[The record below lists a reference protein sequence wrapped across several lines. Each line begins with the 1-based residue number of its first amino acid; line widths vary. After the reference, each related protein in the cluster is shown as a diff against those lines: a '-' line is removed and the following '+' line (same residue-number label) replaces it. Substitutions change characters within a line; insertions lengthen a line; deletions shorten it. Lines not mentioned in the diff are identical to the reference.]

1 MRKQFLQGLKRTASV
16 GLTAVM
22 LLSSGGTFLASGIG
36 LTQVAAE
43 VTETADTDETGTV
56 DDLSGAEEVTQDITE
71 EENGTEEAEG
81 AENAASVESTGNTEE
96 TFDTTTEE
104 LPADGSLDQNPTDLV
119 SSFITDKALLADVQ
133 AILGKGSSATYQ
145 DMVNYTGE
153 VNLDQYSNVGT
164 IKDISGL
171 VGFTNASAF
180 ILSKATGVTTIPNS
194 VFAGMAG
201 LKKVSLPD
209 SVTTIDENAFQNC
222 TGLSEIV
229 LPASLKEINSQAFSN
244 SHISKID
251 FSKCM
256 ALTTIGDRSFEKCGA
271 LQTLTIP
278 DTVPL
283 TTVAAQA
290 FYKCTALKSAYLPA
304 STETIE
310 NYAFAN
316 CKELTSLSVPA
327 ACVIHGYAFCTTE
340 TGEEGNIVSKL
351 NIVLRPEN
359 NGEITVPLGKEIPLS
374 IYAGESLITDST
386 VKGDC
391 TISNVNISNT
401 SAVTR
406 SSNTQIT
413 TRNKKNIP
421 GVNLYGAKVADNVS
435 VTVTLNMTFYTC
447 NRLSSEKT
455 ITITPSVT
463 YNVTVQGVACTAI
476 DVNSDYYIPLAGVAN
491 SITITPEF
499 KSKTGEA
506 ITDNINWDYNT
517 SLATVTVASDK
528 KSIKVTVPARGSYG
542 EFTVTVSAGSV
553 SKNITVH
560 IVTPLKSITV
570 SNSNITLVLN
580 SATAGSQ
587 TIKPTLQWIN
597 ESTIYKDT
605 VYFENDNEKVVKV
618 TDNKDG
624 SCTVT
629 ALAPGTAKV
638 NICSYALNGKRHAEI
653 TVTVTDSGTHVELRD
668 SNTGKAIANTITFD
682 ASKGQTTQ
690 TYPYV
695 FVNSSGTETSASGND
710 LDVTVAN
717 SAVATVTPNTSAKT
731 IAIKSLKYGTTTV
744 TIAPKGKSENAVS
757 YTISVP
763 SNIKTINSVAS
774 ITGNVGTTQTAFK
787 SAVNSFGATSANV
800 TPAKIK
806 EISGNTVKFTS
817 TNANVASIDS
827 NGTVSLKAKGNATV
841 KMSVYASASAT
852 TPLLEKSVDVTVK
865 QPVTGITITSANGSK
880 TVDTGD
886 TLQLTANVSPSNASD
901 KSVTWSSNSTGI
913 AKVSTAGLV
922 TGVTAGTAVIT
933 AKANDGSNK
942 SATFT
947 VTVTKKVIKV
957 TKISLSATNLPMK
970 VGRTEK
976 ITATVTPTNADNRE
990 VTWSSSAPTVAS
1002 VDQSGNITAKKV
1014 GNATITVTAK
1024 DGSGVTAI
1032 CQVSVSDIKV
1042 TGITL
1047 NKTTLN
1053 IKTGA
1058 TEQLTAKVQ
1067 PTDATNSKV
1076 TWSSNDQ
1083 DVVEVDQTG
1092 KVIAKKEGSAVIT
1105 VTAQDGSGIKTTCQV
1120 NVTDIKVTGITLSA
1134 STLAMQTEDVKQLSV
1149 TAITPANATNK
1160 ALKWESNN
1168 TWVATVDDSG
1178 NITAHNQGEATITV
1192 KTVDGGAQAT
1202 CKVTVTERTAPV
1214 IKVTQIQLSQT
1225 SASLNEGKELQL
1237 TATVLPANATNQSL
1251 TWSSSVEGVATVDQT
1266 GKVTAIKE
1274 GTTVITAAAKD
1285 DSGISASCTVQ
1296 VTIPN
1301 VMVTGITLNKT
1312 TASVVKGKTV
1322 ALTATVTPDTA
1333 TNKTVKWTTSN
1344 ANVATVSTGGVVTA
1358 KAAGTAIITAT
1369 AADGSGVKAT
1379 CKITVTNPVVK
1390 VTKVTLNKTTASVVK
1405 GKTLTLTAT
1414 VTPTTATNKKVTW
1427 KSSNTKIVTV
1437 DPTGK
1442 VTAVAAGTATITC
1455 TAADGSGKSATCK
1468 ITVTNPVVKVTKLR
1482 MNKTSVDLIKGKTV
1496 QLKVTVTPGNATNK
1510 SVTWTSSNKRI
1521 ATVTSNGLVKAVGTG
1536 TVTITAKAKDGSGKK
1551 VTCRIN
1557 VYADSVESYV
1567 ARIYTKALGRDPEAA
1582 GLKYWV
1588 GEIKAGRKT
1597 AVQVAEMFFFAP
1609 EFTNKKLNNKE
1620 YVKVLYRTF
1629 MGREADQGGL
1639 NYWIDRLNKGE
1650 SRKSVLKAFAGCPE
1664 FKAIV
1669 KSFGL

>member
-36 LTQVAAE
+36 LAQVA
-43 VTETADTDETGTV
+43 
-56 DDLSGAEEVTQDITE
+56 AEEVTQDITE
-71 EENGTEEAEG
+71 EADGTED
-81 AENAASVESTGNTEE
+81 AENAASIESTGNTEE
-96 TFDTTTEE
+96 IFDTTTEE

-119 SSFITDKALLADVQ
+119 SSFITDAALLADVQ

-153 VNLDQYSNVGT
+153 VNLDQYSNVGA
-164 IKDISGL
+164 INDISKL
-171 VGFTNASAF
+171 AGFANASAF
-180 ILSKATGVTTIPNS
+180 IFSKATGVTKIPNS
-194 VFAGMAG
+194 VFASMAR

-209 SVTTIDENAFQNC
+209 SVTTIETMAFQKC

-229 LPASLKEINSQAFSN
+229 LPAKLVTIGDNAFES
-244 SHISKID
+244 SGIQKID
-251 FSKCM
+251 FSKCT
-256 ALTTIGDRSFEKCGA
+256 ALDEIGKRSFENCRVQNIDISNGISKM
-271 LQTLTIP
+271 TIKE
-278 DTVPL
+278 
-283 TTVAAQA
+283 AA
-290 FYKCTALKSAYLPA
+290 FRGCTALQSVFLPDGL
-304 STETIE
+304 TKVEPF
-310 NYAFAN
+310 AFAN
-316 CKELTSLSVPA
+316 CKSMTSLSIPET
-327 ACVIHGYAFCTTE
+327 CVLDWKTFSAEGSPDQDNVVKNLNLQIRPKDKDVVIPLNKEVALPLYVGKSLEIDWHDRIDPDENKFE
-340 TGEEGNIVSKL
+340 ITGVTISDSAVSKTK
-351 NIVLRPEN
+351 NTKISY
-359 NGEITVPLGKEIPLS
+359 KEE
-374 IYAGESLITDST
+374 ESE
-386 VKGDC
+386 K
-391 TISNVNISNT
+391 
-401 SAVTR
+401 
-406 SSNTQIT
+406 QIT
-413 TRNKKNIP
+413 
-421 GVNLYGAKVADNVS
+421 GVNLTGTKVIQD
-435 VTVTLNMTFYTC
+435 VTVTVKTSMTFYTF
-447 NRLSSEKT
+447 RHDGKVAT
-455 ITITPSVT
+455 MTITPSIT
-463 YNVTVQGVACTAI
+463 YKVSVQGLPCTDI
-476 DVNSDYYIPLAGVAN
+476 EVGSDYYIPVASTQAN
-491 SITITPEF
+491 SITIAAVF
-499 KSKTGEA
+499 KSQAGET
-506 ITDNINWDYNT
+506 ITDDINWSYDT

-528 KSIKVTVPARGSYG
+528 KSIKVTVPRSGSYG
-542 EFTVTVSAGSV
+542 EFPVTVTAGSQ
-553 SKNITVH
+553 SRTITVH
-560 IVTPLKSITV
+560 AVTPITRIAFNPSSI
-570 SNSNITLVLN
+570 SLALN
-580 SATAGSQ
+580 SATTGSQ
-587 TIKPTLQWIN
+587 TVKPSTLN
-597 ESTIYKDT
+597 YMNSSAGYKDT
-605 VYFENDNEKVVKV
+605 IYFGNSNEEAVKV

-629 ALAPGTAKV
+629 ALAAGTAK
-638 NICSYALNGKRHAEI
+638 ITAYSYAMQGKVKGTF

-668 SNTGKAIANTITFD
+668 SGTGKAIANPITFD
-682 ASKGQTTQ
+682 ATKGQATQ
-690 TYPYV
+690 TYSYV
-695 FVNSSGTETSASGND
+695 FLSSSGTETTLSSND
-710 LDVTVAN
+710 LEVTVAN

-774 ITGNVGTTQTAFK
+774 ITGNVGTTQTAFT
-787 SAVNSFGATSANV
+787 SAVNSFGVKSTDA

-806 EISGNTVKFTS
+806 AISGNTVKFTS
-817 TNANVASIDS
+817 TNANVASIDA
-827 NGTVSLKAKGNATV
+827 NGTVSLKAKGSATV

-852 TPLLEKSVDVTVK
+852 TPLLEKSVNVTVK
-865 QPVTGITITSANGSK
+865 QPVTGVSITSANGSN
-880 TVDTGD
+880 TVNAGD
-886 TLQLTANVSPSNASD
+886 TLQLTAKVSPSNASD
-901 KSVTWSSNSTGI
+901 TSVTWSSNSTGI
-913 AKVSTAGLV
+913 AQVSTTGLV
-922 TGVTAGTAVIT
+922 TGVAAGTAVIT

-957 TKISLSATNLPMK
+957 TKISLSASTLLTK
-970 VGRTEK
+970 VGYTKK

-1002 VDQSGNITAKKV
+1002 VDQSGNITAKSV

-1024 DGSGVTAI
+1024 DGSGVTAT
-1032 CQVSVSDIKV
+1032 CWVNVTDIKV

-1067 PTDATNSKV
+1067 PSDATNSKV
-1076 TWSSNDQ
+1076 TWSSDDK
-1083 DVVEVDQTG
+1083 DVAEVDQTG
-1092 KVIAKKEGSAVIT
+1092 MITAKKEGSAVIT
-1105 VTAQDGSGIKTTCQV
+1105 VTAQDGSGKTATCKV
-1120 NVTDIKVTGITLSA
+1120 NVTDIKVSGITLSA

-1149 TAITPANATNK
+1149 TNITPANATNK
-1160 ALKWESNN
+1160 ALKWESKN
-1168 TWVATVDDSG
+1168 TWVATVDESG
-1178 NITAHNQGEATITV
+1178 NVTAKNPGEATITI
-1192 KTVDGGAQAT
+1192 TAADNGGAQAT
-1202 CKVTVTERTAPV
+1202 CKVTVTERTVPV

-1225 SASLNEGKELQL
+1225 RASLIEGKELQL
-1237 TATVLPANATNQSL
+1237 TATVLPTDATNQSL
-1251 TWSSSVEGVATVDQT
+1251 TWSSSVEGVATVDPT
-1266 GKVTAIKE
+1266 GKVTAIKA
-1274 GTTVITAAAKD
+1274 GTTVITATAKD

-1296 VTIPN
+1296 VTVPT
-1301 VMVTGITLNKT
+1301 VKVTGITLNKT

-1333 TNKTVKWTTSN
+1333 TDKTIKWTTSN
-1344 ANVATVSTGGVVTA
+1344 KNVATVSPDGVVTA
-1358 KAAGTAIITAT
+1358 VAAGTAIITAT

-1379 CKITVTNPVVK
+1379 CKITVTNPVIK

-1414 VTPTTATNKKVTW
+1414 VTPTNATNKNVTW
-1427 KSSNTKIVTV
+1427 KSSNTKIATV
-1437 DPTGK
+1437 DGNGK

-1455 TAADGSGKSATCK
+1455 TAKADKSKSATCK
-1468 ITVTNPVVKVTKLR
+1468 ITVTNPAVKVTKLS
-1482 MNKTSVDLIKGKTV
+1482 MNKTSVDLLKGKTV
-1496 QLKVTVTPGNATNK
+1496 QLKVTVTPSNATNK
-1510 SVTWTSSNKRI
+1510 AVTWTSSNKKI

-1551 VTCRIN
+1551 VTCKIN

-1567 ARIYTKALGRDPEAA
+1567 ARIYTKALGRDPEPA

>member
-43 VTETADTDETGTV
+43 ETVIDSTEDTEHMESVDGTEDTERTGEALEAETG
-56 DDLSGAEEVTQDITE
+56 
-71 EENGTEEAEG
+71 
-81 AENAASVESTGNTEE
+81 
-96 TFDTTTEE
+96 E
-104 LPADGSLDQNPTDLV
+104 LPADGDIYPEPAATDLV
-119 SSFITDKALLADVQ
+119 SSFITDAALLADVQ

-145 DMVNYTGE
+145 DMQNYSGA
-153 VNLDQYSNVGT
+153 VNLDSFSNVQE
-164 IKDISGL
+164 IKNIEGIG
-171 VGFTNASAF
+171 GFYNATSF
-180 ILSKATGVTTIPNS
+180 SFGKATQVTVIPNYTFANMTKLTS
-194 VFAGMAG
+194 VT
-201 LKKVSLPD
+201 LPD
-209 SVTTIDENAFQNC
+209 SISEIGVQAFQKC
-222 TGLSEIV
+222 TGLSEIT
-229 LPASLKEINSQAFSN
+229 LPSGLTKIGESAFEESALQ
-244 SHISKID
+244 KVD
-251 FSKCM
+251 FSKCT
-256 ALTTIGDRSFEKCGA
+256 ALTTIGKKSFKRCSISSIE
-271 LQTLTIP
+271 IP

-283 TTVAAQA
+283 TTVEAYA
-290 FYKCTALKSAYLPA
+290 FDLCASLQSVYLPK
-304 STETIE
+304 SVKTIQIC
-310 NYAFAN
+310 AFAN
-316 CKELTSLSVPA
+316 CPKLQTFSVPT
-327 ACVIHGYAFCTTE
+327 CCKIHWKAFCTSDS
-340 TGEEGNIVSKL
+340 GNAESAVQNLDLK
-351 NIVLRPEN
+351 LRPEN
-359 NGEITVPLGKEIPLS
+359 NGEFIIPVGQEKALP
-374 IYAGESLITDST
+374 IYTGESFMVDTPAS
-386 VKGDC
+386 GNY
-391 TISNVNISNT
+391 TISNVSISDS
-401 SAVTR
+401 SAVSR
-406 SSNTQIT
+406 SST
-413 TRNKKNIP
+413 TEIAASTKSSVKIP
-421 GVNLYGAKVADNVS
+421 GVNLKGEKKASNVT
-435 VTVTLNMTFYTC
+435 VTVTLNMEFYTY
-447 NRLSSEKT
+447 NKT
-455 ITITPSVT
+455 PNKTMTITPSVT
-463 YNVTVQGVACTAI
+463 YNVTVKDLSCTSI
-476 DVNSDYYIPLAGVAN
+476 EVDSDYYISKYAGDSSKVAEK
-491 SITITPEF
+491 SITITPVF
-499 KSKTGEA
+499 KSGNETIIPNDVSWEYGNSKAT
-506 ITDNINWDYNT
+506 ITVAEDKLSARIQIPKSSAAAFEEIPITIKAGNQTKVVTVHVVTPIT
-517 SLATVTVASDK
+517 SLTFASK
-528 KSIKVTVPARGSYG
+528 TINLPLVSGG
-542 EFTVTVSAGSV
+542 SAGSITIAP
-553 SKNITVH
+553 SKVGYRDAAQ
-560 IVTPLKSITV
+560 P
-570 SNSNITLVLN
+570 
-580 SATAGSQ
+580 
-587 TIKPTLQWIN
+587 IKDRL
-597 ESTIYKDT
+597 
-605 VYFENDNEKVVKV
+605 YFESDNDRVIKVI
-618 TDNKDG
+618 DNKND

-629 ALAPGTAKV
+629 ALAEGTATITARSIAMRNITSVSLLNKV
-638 NICSYALNGKRHAEI
+638 TAKI
-653 TVTVTDSGTHVELRD
+653 TVTVTDSGTRVELRD
-668 SNTGKAIANTITFD
+668 SGTGKTIANTITFD

-695 FVNSSGTETSASGND
+695 FVNSSGTETSVSGND
-710 LDVTVAN
+710 LDITVAN

-763 SNIKTINSVAS
+763 SNIKTINSTAS
-774 ITGNVGTTQTAFK
+774 ITGNVGTTQTVFK
-787 SAVNSFGATSANV
+787 SVMNSFGVTSANA

-817 TNANVASIDS
+817 TNTNVASIDS
-827 NGTVSLKAKGNATV
+827 NGTVSLKAKGSATV

-865 QPVTGITITSANGSK
+865 QPVTGVSITSANGSN
-880 TVDTGD
+880 TVNAGD
-886 TLQLTANVSPSNASD
+886 TLQLTAKVSPSNASD
-901 KSVTWSSNSTGI
+901 TSVTWSSNSTGI
-913 AKVSTAGLV
+913 AKVSTTGLV
-922 TGVTAGTAVIT
+922 TGVAAGTAVIT

-957 TKISLSATNLPMK
+957 TKISLSASTVLTK
-970 VGRTEK
+970 VGCTEK
-976 ITATVTPTNADNRE
+976 ITATVTPTNADNRA

-1002 VDQSGNITAKKV
+1002 VDQSGNIIAKSV

-1024 DGSGVTAI
+1024 DGSGVTAT
-1032 CQVSVSDIKV
+1032 CWVNVTDIKV

-1076 TWSSNDQ
+1076 TWSSNEPT
-1083 DVVEVDQTG
+1083 VAEVDQTG
-1092 KVIAKKEGSAVIT
+1092 MITAKKEGSAVIT
-1105 VTAQDGSGIKTTCQV
+1105 VKAQDGSGKTATCQV
-1120 NVTDIKVTGITLSA
+1120 NVTDIKVSGITLSA

-1149 TAITPANATNK
+1149 TNITPANATNK
-1160 ALKWESNN
+1160 ALKWESKN
-1168 TWVATVDDSG
+1168 TWVATVDESG
-1178 NITAHNQGEATITV
+1178 NVTAKNPGEATITV
-1192 KTVDGGAQAT
+1192 TAADNGGAQAT

-1225 SASLNEGKELQL
+1225 RASLNEGKELQL

-1251 TWSSSVEGVATVDQT
+1251 TWSSSVEGVATVDAT
-1266 GKVTAIKE
+1266 GKVTAIKA
-1274 GTTVITAAAKD
+1274 GTTVITATAKD

-1296 VTIPN
+1296 VTVPT
-1301 VMVTGITLNKT
+1301 VKVTGITLNKT

-1333 TNKTVKWTTSN
+1333 TDKTIKWTTSN
-1344 ANVATVSTGGVVTA
+1344 KNVATVSTDGVVTA
-1358 KAAGTAIITAT
+1358 KAAGTATITAT
-1369 AADGSGVKAT
+1369 AADDSGVKAT
-1379 CKITVTNPVVK
+1379 CKITVTNPVIK

-1414 VTPTTATNKKVTW
+1414 VTPTNATNKNVTW

-1437 DPTGK
+1437 DGNGK

-1455 TAADGSGKSATCK
+1455 TAKADKSKSATCK
-1468 ITVTNPVVKVTKLR
+1468 ITVTNPAVKVTKLR
-1482 MNKTSVDLIKGKTV
+1482 MNKTSVDLLKGKTV
-1496 QLKVTVTPGNATNK
+1496 QLKVTVTPSNATNK
-1510 SVTWTSSNKRI
+1510 AVTWTSSNKKI
-1521 ATVTSNGLVKAVGTG
+1521 ATVTSNGLVKAVRTG

-1551 VTCRIN
+1551 VTCKIN

-1567 ARIYTKALGRDPEAA
+1567 ARIYTKALGRDPEPA

>member
-43 VTETADTDETGTV
+43 ETVIDSTEDTEYMESV
-56 DDLSGAEEVTQDITE
+56 D
-71 EENGTEEAEG
+71 GTEDTERTGEALE
-81 AENAASVESTGNTEE
+81 A
-96 TFDTTTEE
+96 DTEE
-104 LPADGSLDQNPTDLV
+104 LPADGDISPEPAATDLV
-119 SSFITDKALLADVQ
+119 SSFITDAALLADVQ
-133 AILGKGSSATYQ
+133 TILGKGSSATYQ
-145 DMVNYTGE
+145 DMQDYSGA
-153 VNLDQYSNVGT
+153 VNLDSFSNVQE
-164 IKDISGL
+164 IKNIEGIG
-171 VGFTNASAF
+171 GFYNATSF
-180 ILSKATGVTTIPNS
+180 SFGKATQVTAIPNYTFANMTKLTS
-194 VFAGMAG
+194 VT
-201 LKKVSLPD
+201 LPD
-209 SVTTIDENAFQNC
+209 SISEIGLRAFQNC
-222 TGLSEIV
+222 TSLSTVTI
-229 LPASLKEINSQAFSN
+229 PAAVTKIGIYAFAGSGVR
-244 SHISKID
+244 SVD
-251 FSKCM
+251 FSKCTG
-256 ALTTIGDRSFEKCGA
+256 LTSISERCFEKCGS
-271 LQTLTIP
+271 LQKIEITDKISLTMVGIY
-278 DTVPL
+278 
-283 TTVAAQA
+283 A
-290 FYKCTALKSAYLPA
+290 FDQCTSLQSVYLPD
-304 STETIE
+304 SMQTIGE
-310 NYAFAN
+310 CAFAN
-316 CKELTSLSVPA
+316 CKSLTTLSVPDR
-327 ACVIHGYAFCTTE
+327 CVIHWKAFCTSE
-340 TGEEGNIVSKL
+340 SGKTGNLVSNL
-351 NIVLRPEN
+351 NLEIRPEN
-359 NGEITVPLGKEIPLS
+359 NGVFTIPVGQEAALP
-374 IYAGESLITDST
+374 IHTGESFTMDTPVTGSCSIADVSISDSSS
-386 VKGDC
+386 V
-391 TISNVNISNT
+391 S
-401 SAVTR
+401 R
-406 SSNTQIT
+406 SSNTEIPSSASSS
-413 TRNKKNIP
+413 KKIP
-421 GVNLYGAKVADNVS
+421 GVNLYGAKIASNVD
-435 VTVTLNMTFYTC
+435 VTVKLNMTFYTYTGGTP
-447 NRLSSEKT
+447 NQSM
-455 ITITPSVT
+455 TITPSIT
-463 YNVTVQGVACTAI
+463 YKVSVQGLPCTDI
-476 DVNSDYYIPLAGVAN
+476 EVESDYYAPVASTQAN
-491 SITITPEF
+491 SITIAAVF
-499 KSKTGEA
+499 KSQAGET
-506 ITDNINWDYNT
+506 ITDDINWSYDT

-528 KSIKVTVPARGSYG
+528 KSIKVTVPRSGSYG
-542 EFTVTVSAGSV
+542 EFPVTVTAGSQ
-553 SKNITVH
+553 SRTITVH
-560 IVTPLKSITV
+560 VVTPINSIRFNP
-570 SNSNITLVLN
+570 NSISLVLN
-580 SATAGSQ
+580 SATVGCQ
-587 TIKPTLQWIN
+587 TVKPSTLKYLNSSI
-597 ESTIYKDT
+597 EYKD
-605 VYFENDNEKVVKV
+605 VIYYENDSKNPNVVSLK
-618 TDNKDG
+618 DNKDG

-629 ALAPGTAKV
+629 ALAAGTAT
-638 NICSYALNGKRHAEI
+638 ITAYSYAMQGKVKGTF
-653 TVTVTDSGTHVELRD
+653 TVTVTDSGTRVELRD
-668 SNTGKAIANTITFD
+668 SGTGKAIANTITFD
-682 ASKGQTTQ
+682 ASKGQVTQ

-695 FVNSSGTETSASGND
+695 FVNSSGTETSVSGND
-710 LDVTVAN
+710 LDITVAN

-774 ITGNVGTTQTAFK
+774 ITGNVGTTQTVFK
-787 SAVNSFGATSANV
+787 SAVNSFGVKSTDA

-806 EISGNTVKFTS
+806 AISGNTVKFTS
-817 TNANVASIDS
+817 TNANVASIDA
-827 NGTVSLKAKGNATV
+827 NGTVSLKAKGSATV

-852 TPLLEKSVDVTVK
+852 TPLLEKSVNVTVK

-901 KSVTWSSNSTGI
+901 TSVTWSSNSTGI
-913 AKVSTAGLV
+913 AKVSTTGLV
-922 TGVTAGTAVIT
+922 TGVAAGTAVIT

-957 TKISLSATNLPMK
+957 TKISLSASTLLTK

-1002 VDQSGNITAKKV
+1002 VDQSGNIIAKSV

-1024 DGSGVTAI
+1024 DGSGVTAT
-1032 CQVSVSDIKV
+1032 CWVNVTDIKV

-1076 TWSSNDQ
+1076 TWSSNEPA
-1083 DVVEVDQTG
+1083 VAEVDQTG
-1092 KVIAKKEGSAVIT
+1092 MITAKKEGSAVIT
-1105 VTAQDGSGIKTTCQV
+1105 VTAQDGSGKTATCQV
-1120 NVTDIKVTGITLSA
+1120 NVTDIKVSGITLSA

-1149 TAITPANATNK
+1149 TNITPANATNK
-1160 ALKWESNN
+1160 ALKWESKN
-1168 TWVATVDDSG
+1168 TWVATVDESG
-1178 NITAHNQGEATITV
+1178 NVTAKNPGEATITV
-1192 KTVDGGAQAT
+1192 TAADNGGAQAT
-1202 CKVTVTERTAPV
+1202 CKVTVTERTVPV

-1225 SASLNEGKELQL
+1225 RASLIEGKELQL
-1237 TATVLPANATNQSL
+1237 TATVLPTDATNQSL
-1251 TWSSSVEGVATVDQT
+1251 TWSSSVEGVATVDPT
-1266 GKVTAIKE
+1266 GKVIAIKA
-1274 GTTVITAAAKD
+1274 GTTVITATAKD

-1296 VTIPN
+1296 VTVPT
-1301 VMVTGITLNKT
+1301 VKVTGITLNKT

-1333 TNKTVKWTTSN
+1333 TDKTIKWTTSN
-1344 ANVATVSTGGVVTA
+1344 KNVATVSPDGVVTA
-1358 KAAGTAIITAT
+1358 VAAGTAIITAT

-1379 CKITVTNPVVK
+1379 CKITVTNPVIK

-1414 VTPTTATNKKVTW
+1414 VTPTNATNKNVTW
-1427 KSSNTKIVTV
+1427 KSSNTKIATV
-1437 DPTGK
+1437 DGNGK
-1442 VTAVAAGTATITC
+1442 VTAVAAGTVTITC
-1455 TAADGSGKSATCK
+1455 TAIADKSKSATCK
-1468 ITVTNPVVKVTKLR
+1468 ITVTNPAVKVTKLS
-1482 MNKTSVDLIKGKTV
+1482 MNKTSVDLLKGKTV
-1496 QLKVTVTPGNATNK
+1496 QLKVTVTPSNATNK
-1510 SVTWTSSNKRI
+1510 AVTWTSSNKKI

-1551 VTCRIN
+1551 VTCKIN

-1567 ARIYTKALGRDPEAA
+1567 ARIYTKALGRDPEPA

>member
-43 VTETADTDETGTV
+43 ETVIDSTEDTEHMESVDGTEDTERTGEALEAETG
-56 DDLSGAEEVTQDITE
+56 
-71 EENGTEEAEG
+71 
-81 AENAASVESTGNTEE
+81 
-96 TFDTTTEE
+96 E
-104 LPADGSLDQNPTDLV
+104 LPADGDINPEPAATDLV
-119 SSFITDKALLADVQ
+119 SSFITDAALLADVQ

-145 DMVNYTGE
+145 DMQNYSGA
-153 VNLDQYSNVGT
+153 VNLDSFSNVQE
-164 IKDISGL
+164 IKNIEGIG
-171 VGFTNASAF
+171 GFYNATSF
-180 ILSKATGVTTIPNS
+180 SFGKATQVTVIPNYTFANMTKLTS
-194 VFAGMAG
+194 VT
-201 LKKVSLPD
+201 LPD
-209 SVTTIDENAFQNC
+209 SISEIGFQAFQKC
-222 TGLSEIV
+222 TGLSEIT
-229 LPASLKEINSQAFSN
+229 LPSGLTKIGESAFEGSAL
-244 SHISKID
+244 HKVD
-251 FSKCM
+251 FSKCT
-256 ALTTIGDRSFEKCGA
+256 ALTTIGEKSFKRCSISSIE
-271 LQTLTIP
+271 IP

-283 TTVAAQA
+283 TTVEAYA
-290 FYKCTALKSAYLPA
+290 FDLCASLQSVYLPK
-304 STETIE
+304 SVKTIQIC
-310 NYAFAN
+310 AFAN
-316 CKELTSLSVPA
+316 CPKLQTFSVPT
-327 ACVIHGYAFCTTE
+327 CCKIHWKAFCTSDSGSAE
-340 TGEEGNIVSKL
+340 SSVQNL
-351 NIVLRPEN
+351 DLRLRPEN
-359 NGEITVPLGKEIPLS
+359 NGEFIIPVGQEKSLP
-374 IYAGESLITDST
+374 IYTGESFMVDTPAS
-386 VKGDC
+386 GNY
-391 TISNVNISNT
+391 TISNVSISDS
-401 SAVTR
+401 SAVSR
-406 SSNTQIT
+406 SST
-413 TRNKKNIP
+413 TEIAASTKSSVKIP
-421 GVNLYGAKVADNVS
+421 GVNLKGEKKASNVT
-435 VTVTLNMTFYTC
+435 VTVTLNMEFYTY
-447 NRLSSEKT
+447 NKT
-455 ITITPSVT
+455 PNKTMTITPSVT
-463 YNVTVQGVACTAI
+463 YNVTVKDLSCTSI
-476 DVNSDYYIPLAGVAN
+476 EVDSDYYISKYAGDSPKVAEK
-491 SITITPEF
+491 SITITPVF
-499 KSKTGEA
+499 KSGNETIIPNDVSWEYGNSKAT
-506 ITDNINWDYNT
+506 ITVAEDKLSARIQMPKSSAAAFEEIPITIKAGNQTKVVTVHVVTPIT
-517 SLATVTVASDK
+517 SLTFASK
-528 KSIKVTVPARGSYG
+528 TINLPLVSGG
-542 EFTVTVSAGSV
+542 SAGSITIAP
-553 SKNITVH
+553 SKVGYRDAAQ
-560 IVTPLKSITV
+560 P
-570 SNSNITLVLN
+570 
-580 SATAGSQ
+580 
-587 TIKPTLQWIN
+587 IKDRL
-597 ESTIYKDT
+597 
-605 VYFENDNEKVVKV
+605 YFESDNDRVIKVI
-618 TDNKDG
+618 DNKND

-629 ALAPGTAKV
+629 ALAEGTATITARSIAMRNVTNPSYLSKV
-638 NICSYALNGKRHAEI
+638 TAKI
-653 TVTVTDSGTHVELRD
+653 TVTVTDSGTRVELRD
-668 SNTGKAIANTITFD
+668 SGTGKTIANTITFD

-695 FVNSSGTETSASGND
+695 FVNSSGTETSVSGND
-710 LDVTVAN
+710 LDITVAN

-774 ITGNVGTTQTAFK
+774 ITGNVGTTQTVFK
-787 SAVNSFGATSANV
+787 SAVNSFGVKSTDA

-806 EISGNTVKFTS
+806 AISGNTVKFTS
-817 TNANVASIDS
+817 TNANVASIDA
-827 NGTVSLKAKGNATV
+827 NGTVSLKAKGSATV

-852 TPLLEKSVDVTVK
+852 TPLLEKSVNVTVK

-901 KSVTWSSNSTGI
+901 TSVTWSSNSTGI
-913 AKVSTAGLV
+913 AKVSTTGLV
-922 TGVTAGTAVIT
+922 TGVAAGTAVIT

-957 TKISLSATNLPMK
+957 TKISLSASTLLTK

-1002 VDQSGNITAKKV
+1002 VDQSGNIIAKSV

-1024 DGSGVTAI
+1024 DGSGVTAT
-1032 CQVSVSDIKV
+1032 CWVNVTDIKV

-1076 TWSSNDQ
+1076 TWSSNEPA
-1083 DVVEVDQTG
+1083 VAEVDQTG
-1092 KVIAKKEGSAVIT
+1092 MITAKKEGSAVIT
-1105 VTAQDGSGIKTTCQV
+1105 VTAQDGSGKTATCQV
-1120 NVTDIKVTGITLSA
+1120 NVTDIKVSGITLSA

-1149 TAITPANATNK
+1149 TNITPANATNK
-1160 ALKWESNN
+1160 ALKWESKN
-1168 TWVATVDDSG
+1168 TWVATVDESG
-1178 NITAHNQGEATITV
+1178 NVTAKNPGEATITV
-1192 KTVDGGAQAT
+1192 TAADNGGAQAT

-1225 SASLNEGKELQL
+1225 RASLIEGKELQL
-1237 TATVLPANATNQSL
+1237 TATVLPTDATNQGL
-1251 TWSSSVEGVATVDQT
+1251 TWSSSVEGVATVDPT
-1266 GKVTAIKE
+1266 GKVTAIKA
-1274 GTTVITAAAKD
+1274 GTTVITATAKD

-1296 VTIPN
+1296 VTVPT
-1301 VMVTGITLNKT
+1301 VKVTGITLNKT

-1333 TNKTVKWTTSN
+1333 TDKTIKWTTSN
-1344 ANVATVSTGGVVTA
+1344 KNVATVSPDGVVTA
-1358 KAAGTAIITAT
+1358 VAAGTAIITAT
-1369 AADGSGVKAT
+1369 AADDSGVKAT
-1379 CKITVTNPVVK
+1379 CKITVTNPVIK

-1414 VTPTTATNKKVTW
+1414 VTPTNATNKNVTW
-1427 KSSNTKIVTV
+1427 KSSNTKIATV
-1437 DPTGK
+1437 DGNGK

-1455 TAADGSGKSATCK
+1455 TAKADKSKSATCK
-1468 ITVTNPVVKVTKLR
+1468 ITVTNPAVKVTKLS
-1482 MNKTSVDLIKGKTV
+1482 MNKTSVDLLKGKTV
-1496 QLKVTVTPGNATNK
+1496 QLKVTVTPSNATNK
-1510 SVTWTSSNKRI
+1510 AVTWTSSNKKI

-1551 VTCRIN
+1551 VTCKIN

-1567 ARIYTKALGRDPEAA
+1567 ARIYTKALGRDPEPA

>member
-43 VTETADTDETGTV
+43 ETVIDSTEDTEHMESVDGTEDTERTGEALEAETG
-56 DDLSGAEEVTQDITE
+56 
-71 EENGTEEAEG
+71 
-81 AENAASVESTGNTEE
+81 
-96 TFDTTTEE
+96 E
-104 LPADGSLDQNPTDLV
+104 LPADGDIYPEPAATDLV
-119 SSFITDKALLADVQ
+119 SSFITDAALLADVQ

-145 DMVNYTGE
+145 DMQNYSGA
-153 VNLDQYSNVGT
+153 VNLDSFSNVQE
-164 IKDISGL
+164 IKNIEGIG
-171 VGFTNASAF
+171 GFYNATSF
-180 ILSKATGVTTIPNS
+180 SFGKATQVTVIPNYTFANMTKLTS
-194 VFAGMAG
+194 VT
-201 LKKVSLPD
+201 LPD
-209 SVTTIDENAFQNC
+209 SISEIGVQAFQKC
-222 TGLSEIV
+222 TGLSEIT
-229 LPASLKEINSQAFSN
+229 LPSGLTKIGESAFEESALQ
-244 SHISKID
+244 KVD
-251 FSKCM
+251 FSKCT
-256 ALTTIGDRSFEKCGA
+256 ALTTIGKKSFKRCSISSIE
-271 LQTLTIP
+271 IP

-283 TTVAAQA
+283 TTVEAYA
-290 FYKCTALKSAYLPA
+290 FDLCASLQSVYLPK
-304 STETIE
+304 SVKTIQIC
-310 NYAFAN
+310 AFAN
-316 CKELTSLSVPA
+316 CPKLQTFSVPT
-327 ACVIHGYAFCTTE
+327 CCKIHWKAFCTSDSGTDKSAVQ
-340 TGEEGNIVSKL
+340 NLDLK
-351 NIVLRPEN
+351 LRPEN
-359 NGEITVPLGKEIPLS
+359 NGEFIIPVGQEKALP
-374 IYAGESLITDST
+374 IYTGESFMVDTPAS
-386 VKGDC
+386 GNY
-391 TISNVNISNT
+391 TISNVSISDS
-401 SAVTR
+401 SAVSR
-406 SSNTQIT
+406 SST
-413 TRNKKNIP
+413 TEIAASTKSSVKIP
-421 GVNLYGAKVADNVS
+421 GVNLKGEKKASNVT
-435 VTVTLNMTFYTC
+435 VTVTLNMEFYTY
-447 NRLSSEKT
+447 NKT
-455 ITITPSVT
+455 PNKTMTITPSVT
-463 YNVTVQGVACTAI
+463 YNVTVKDLSCTSI
-476 DVNSDYYIPLAGVAN
+476 EVDSDYYISKYAGDSSKVAEK
-491 SITITPEF
+491 SITITPVF
-499 KSKTGEA
+499 KSGNETIIPNDVSWEYGNSKAT
-506 ITDNINWDYNT
+506 ITVAEDKLSARIQIPKSSAAAFEEIPITIKAGNQTKVVTVHVVTPIT
-517 SLATVTVASDK
+517 SLTFASK
-528 KSIKVTVPARGSYG
+528 TINLPLVSGG
-542 EFTVTVSAGSV
+542 SAGSITIAP
-553 SKNITVH
+553 SKVGYRDAAQ
-560 IVTPLKSITV
+560 P
-570 SNSNITLVLN
+570 
-580 SATAGSQ
+580 
-587 TIKPTLQWIN
+587 IKDRL
-597 ESTIYKDT
+597 
-605 VYFENDNEKVVKV
+605 YFESDNDRVIKVI
-618 TDNKDG
+618 DNKND

-629 ALAPGTAKV
+629 ALAEGTATITARSIAMRNITSVSLLNKV
-638 NICSYALNGKRHAEI
+638 TAKI
-653 TVTVTDSGTHVELRD
+653 TVTVTDSGTRVELRD
-668 SNTGKAIANTITFD
+668 SGTGKTIANTITFD

-695 FVNSSGTETSASGND
+695 FVNSSGTETSVSGND
-710 LDVTVAN
+710 LDITVAN

-763 SNIKTINSVAS
+763 SNIKTINSVSS
-774 ITGNVGTTQTAFK
+774 ITGNVGTTQTVFK
-787 SAVNSFGATSANV
+787 SAVNSFGVTSANA

-817 TNANVASIDS
+817 TNTNVASIDS
-827 NGTVSLKAKGNATV
+827 NGTVSLKAKGSATV

-852 TPLLEKSVDVTVK
+852 TPLLEKSVNVTVK
-865 QPVTGITITSANGSK
+865 QPVTGVSITSANGSN
-880 TVDTGD
+880 TVNAGD
-886 TLQLTANVSPSNASD
+886 TLQLTAKVSPSNASD
-901 KSVTWSSNSTGI
+901 TSVTWSSNSTGI
-913 AKVSTAGLV
+913 AKVSTTGLV
-922 TGVTAGTAVIT
+922 TGVAAGTAVIT

-957 TKISLSATNLPMK
+957 TKISLSASTLLTK
-970 VGRTEK
+970 VGCTKK

-1002 VDQSGNITAKKV
+1002 VDQSGNITAKSV

-1024 DGSGVTAI
+1024 DGSGVTAT
-1032 CQVSVSDIKV
+1032 CWVNVTDIKV

-1076 TWSSNDQ
+1076 TWSSNEPT
-1083 DVVEVDQTG
+1083 VAEVDQTG
-1092 KVIAKKEGSAVIT
+1092 MITAKKEGSAVIT
-1105 VTAQDGSGIKTTCQV
+1105 VTAQDGSGKTATCQV
-1120 NVTDIKVTGITLSA
+1120 NVTDIKVSGITLSA
-1134 STLAMQTEDVKQLSV
+1134 STLAMQTEDVKRLSV
-1149 TAITPANATNK
+1149 TNITPANATNK
-1160 ALKWESNN
+1160 ALKWESKN
-1168 TWVATVDDSG
+1168 TWVATVDESG
-1178 NITAHNQGEATITV
+1178 NVTAKNPGEATITV
-1192 KTVDGGAQAT
+1192 TAADNGGAQAT

-1225 SASLNEGKELQL
+1225 RASLNEGKELQL

-1251 TWSSSVEGVATVDQT
+1251 TWSSSVEGVATVDPT
-1266 GKVTAIKE
+1266 GKVTAIKA
-1274 GTTVITAAAKD
+1274 GTTVITATAKD

-1296 VTIPN
+1296 VTVPT
-1301 VMVTGITLNKT
+1301 VKVTGITLNKT

-1333 TNKTVKWTTSN
+1333 TDKTIKWTTSN
-1344 ANVATVSTGGVVTA
+1344 KNLATVSTDGVVTA
-1358 KAAGTAIITAT
+1358 VAAGTATITAT
-1369 AADGSGVKAT
+1369 AADDSGVKAT

-1414 VTPTTATNKKVTW
+1414 VTPTNATNKKVTW
-1427 KSSNTKIVTV
+1427 KSSNTKIATV
-1437 DPTGK
+1437 DSNGK
-1442 VTAVAAGTATITC
+1442 VTAKAAGTATITC
-1455 TAADGSGKSATCK
+1455 TAADGSGKSAACK
-1468 ITVTNPVVKVTKLR
+1468 ITVKNPPVKVTKLKI
-1482 MNKTSVDLIKGKTV
+1482 NKTSVDLLKGKTV
-1496 QLKVTVTPGNATNK
+1496 QLKVTVTPSNATNK
-1510 SVTWTSSNKRI
+1510 AVTWTSSNKKI
-1521 ATVTSNGLVKAVGTG
+1521 ATVTSNGLVKAVRTG

-1551 VTCRIN
+1551 VTCKIN

-1567 ARIYTKALGRDPEAA
+1567 ARIYTKALGRDPEPA

>member
-43 VTETADTDETGTV
+43 
-56 DDLSGAEEVTQDITE
+56 EVTQDITE
-71 EENGTEEAEG
+71 EADGTED
-81 AENAASVESTGNTEE
+81 AENAASIESTGNTEE
-96 TFDTTTEE
+96 IFDTTTEE

-119 SSFITDKALLADVQ
+119 SSFITDAALLADVQ

-153 VNLDQYSNVGT
+153 VNLDQYSNVGA
-164 IKDISGL
+164 INDISKL
-171 VGFTNASAF
+171 AGFANASAF
-180 ILSKATGVTTIPNS
+180 IFSKATGVTKIPNS
-194 VFAGMAG
+194 VFASMAR

-209 SVTTIDENAFQNC
+209 SVTTIETMAFQKC

-229 LPASLKEINSQAFSN
+229 LPAKLVTIGDNAFES
-244 SHISKID
+244 SGIQKID
-251 FSKCM
+251 FSKCT
-256 ALTTIGDRSFEKCGA
+256 ALDEIGKRSFENCRVQNIDISNGISEM
-271 LQTLTIP
+271 TIKE
-278 DTVPL
+278 
-283 TTVAAQA
+283 AA
-290 FYKCTALKSAYLPA
+290 FRGCTALQSVFLPDGL
-304 STETIE
+304 TKVEPF
-310 NYAFAN
+310 AFAN
-316 CKELTSLSVPA
+316 CKSMTSLSIPET
-327 ACVIHGYAFCTTE
+327 CVLDWKTFSAEGSSSQDNVVKNLNLQIRPKDKDVVIPLNKEVALPLYVGKSLEIDWHDRIDPDENKFE
-340 TGEEGNIVSKL
+340 ITGVTISDSAVSKT
-351 NIVLRPEN
+351 EN
-359 NGEITVPLGKEIPLS
+359 TKISYKEE
-374 IYAGESLITDST
+374 ESE
-386 VKGDC
+386 K
-391 TISNVNISNT
+391 
-401 SAVTR
+401 
-406 SSNTQIT
+406 QIT
-413 TRNKKNIP
+413 
-421 GVNLYGAKVADNVS
+421 GVNLTGTKVIQD
-435 VTVTLNMTFYTC
+435 VTVTVKTSMTFYTF
-447 NRLSSEKT
+447 RHDGKVET
-455 ITITPSVT
+455 MTITPSIT
-463 YNVTVQGVACTAI
+463 YKVSVQGLPCTDI
-476 DVNSDYYIPLAGVAN
+476 EVESDYYIPVASTQAN
-491 SITITPEF
+491 SITIAAVF
-499 KSKTGEA
+499 KSQAGET
-506 ITDNINWDYNT
+506 ITDDINWSYDT

-528 KSIKVTVPARGSYG
+528 KSIKVTVPRSGSYG
-542 EFTVTVSAGSV
+542 EFPVTVTAGSQ
-553 SKNITVH
+553 SRTITVH
-560 IVTPLKSITV
+560 AVTPITRIAFNPSSI
-570 SNSNITLVLN
+570 SLALN
-580 SATAGSQ
+580 SATTGSQ
-587 TIKPTLQWIN
+587 TVKPSTLN
-597 ESTIYKDT
+597 YMNSSAGYKDT
-605 VYFENDNEKVVKV
+605 IYFGNSNEEAVKV

-629 ALAPGTAKV
+629 ALAAGTAK
-638 NICSYALNGKRHAEI
+638 ITAYSYAMQGKVKGTF

-668 SNTGKAIANTITFD
+668 SGTGKAIANPITFD
-682 ASKGQTTQ
+682 ATKGQATQ
-690 TYPYV
+690 TYSYV
-695 FVNSSGTETSASGND
+695 FLSSSGTETTLSSND
-710 LDVTVAN
+710 LEITVAN

-763 SNIKTINSVAS
+763 SNIKTINSVDS
-774 ITGNVGTTQTAFK
+774 ITGNAGTTQTVFK
-787 SAVNSFGATSANV
+787 SAVNSFGVKSTDA

-806 EISGNTVKFTS
+806 AISGNTVKFTS
-817 TNANVASIDS
+817 TNANVASIDA
-827 NGTVSLKAKGNATV
+827 NGTVSLKAKGSATV

-852 TPLLEKSVDVTVK
+852 TPLLEKSVNVTVK
-865 QPVTGITITSANGSK
+865 QPVTGVSITSANGSN
-880 TVDTGD
+880 TVNAGD
-886 TLQLTANVSPSNASD
+886 TLQLTAKVSPSNASD
-901 KSVTWSSNSTGI
+901 TSVTWSSNSTGI
-913 AKVSTAGLV
+913 AQVSTTGLV
-922 TGVTAGTAVIT
+922 TGVAAGTAVIT

-957 TKISLSATNLPMK
+957 TKISLSASTLLTK
-970 VGRTEK
+970 VGYTKK
-976 ITATVTPTNADNRE
+976 ITATVTPTNADNSE

-1002 VDQSGNITAKKV
+1002 VDQSGNITAKSV

-1024 DGSGVTAI
+1024 DGSGVTAT
-1032 CQVSVSDIKV
+1032 CWVNVTDIKV

-1076 TWSSNDQ
+1076 TWSSNEPT
-1083 DVVEVDQTG
+1083 VAEVDQTG
-1092 KVIAKKEGSAVIT
+1092 MITAKKEGSAVIT
-1105 VTAQDGSGIKTTCQV
+1105 VTAQDGSGKTATCQV
-1120 NVTDIKVTGITLSA
+1120 NVTDIKVSGITLSA

-1149 TAITPANATNK
+1149 TNIIPANATNK
-1160 ALKWESNN
+1160 ALKWESKN
-1168 TWVATVDDSG
+1168 TWVATVDESG
-1178 NITAHNQGEATITV
+1178 NVTAKNPGEATITV
-1192 KTVDGGAQAT
+1192 TAADNGGAQAT
-1202 CKVTVTERTAPV
+1202 CKVTVTERTVPV

-1225 SASLNEGKELQL
+1225 RASLIEGKELQL
-1237 TATVLPANATNQSL
+1237 TATVLPTDATNQSL
-1251 TWSSSVEGVATVDQT
+1251 TWSSSVEGVATVDPT
-1266 GKVTAIKE
+1266 GKVTAIKA
-1274 GTTVITAAAKD
+1274 GTTVITATAKD

-1296 VTIPN
+1296 VTVPT
-1301 VMVTGITLNKT
+1301 VKVTGITLNKT

-1333 TNKTVKWTTSN
+1333 TDKTIKWATSN
-1344 ANVATVSTGGVVTA
+1344 KNVATVSTDGVVTA
-1358 KAAGTAIITAT
+1358 VAAGTAIITAT

-1379 CKITVTNPVVK
+1379 CKITVTNPVIK

-1414 VTPTTATNKKVTW
+1414 VTPTNATNKNVTW
-1427 KSSNTKIVTV
+1427 KSSNTKIATV
-1437 DPTGK
+1437 DGNGK
-1442 VTAVAAGTATITC
+1442 VTAVAAGTVTITC
-1455 TAADGSGKSATCK
+1455 TAIADKSKSATCK
-1468 ITVTNPVVKVTKLR
+1468 ITVTNPAVKVTKLS
-1482 MNKTSVDLIKGKTV
+1482 MNKTSVDLLKGKTV
-1496 QLKVTVTPGNATNK
+1496 QLKVTVTPSNATNRA
-1510 SVTWTSSNKRI
+1510 VTWTSSNKKI

-1551 VTCRIN
+1551 VTCKIN

-1567 ARIYTKALGRDPEAA
+1567 ARIYTKALGRDPEPA

>member
-43 VTETADTDETGTV
+43 
-56 DDLSGAEEVTQDITE
+56 EVTQDITE
-71 EENGTEEAEG
+71 ETDGTED
-81 AENAASVESTGNTEE
+81 AENAASIESTGNTEE
-96 TFDTTTEE
+96 IFDTTTEE

-119 SSFITDKALLADVQ
+119 SSFITDAALLADVQ

-153 VNLDQYSNVGT
+153 VNLDQYSNVGA
-164 IKDISGL
+164 INDISKL
-171 VGFTNASAF
+171 AGFANASAF
-180 ILSKATGVTTIPNS
+180 IFSKATGVTKIPNS
-194 VFAGMAG
+194 VFASMAR

-209 SVTTIDENAFQNC
+209 SVTTIETMAFQKC

-229 LPASLKEINSQAFSN
+229 LPAKLKTIGSNAFES
-244 SHISKID
+244 SGIQKID
-251 FSKCM
+251 FSKCT
-256 ALTTIGDRSFEKCGA
+256 ALGEIGERSFENCRVQNIDISNGISEM
-271 LQTLTIP
+271 TIKE
-278 DTVPL
+278 
-283 TTVAAQA
+283 AA
-290 FYKCTALKSAYLPA
+290 FRGCTALQSVFLPDGL
-304 STETIE
+304 TKVEPF
-310 NYAFAN
+310 AFAN
-316 CKELTSLSVPA
+316 CKSMTSLSIPET
-327 ACVIHGYAFCTTE
+327 CVLDWKTFSAEGSSGQDNVVKNLNLQIRPKDKDVVIPLNKEVALPLYVGKSLEIDWHDRIDPDENKFE
-340 TGEEGNIVSKL
+340 ITGVTISDSAVSKT
-351 NIVLRPEN
+351 EN
-359 NGEITVPLGKEIPLS
+359 TKISYKEE
-374 IYAGESLITDST
+374 ESE
-386 VKGDC
+386 K
-391 TISNVNISNT
+391 
-401 SAVTR
+401 
-406 SSNTQIT
+406 QIT
-413 TRNKKNIP
+413 
-421 GVNLYGAKVADNVS
+421 GVNLTGTKVIQD
-435 VTVTLNMTFYTC
+435 VTVTVKTSMTFYTF
-447 NRLSSEKT
+447 RHDGKVAT
-455 ITITPSVT
+455 MTITPSIT
-463 YNVTVQGVACTAI
+463 YKVSVQGSPCTDI
-476 DVNSDYYIPLAGVAN
+476 EVESDYYAPVASTQAN
-491 SITITPEF
+491 SITIAAVF
-499 KSKTGEA
+499 KSQAGET
-506 ITDNINWDYNT
+506 ITDDINWSYDT

-528 KSIKVTVPARGSYG
+528 KSIKVTVPRSGSYG
-542 EFTVTVSAGSV
+542 EFPVTVTAGSQ
-553 SKNITVH
+553 SRTITVH
-560 IVTPLKSITV
+560 VVTPINSIKFNP
-570 SNSNITLVLN
+570 NSISLVLN
-580 SATAGSQ
+580 SATVGSQ
-587 TIKPTLQWIN
+587 TVKPSTLKYLNSSI
-597 ESTIYKDT
+597 EYKD
-605 VYFENDNEKVVKV
+605 VIYYENDSKNPNVVSLK
-618 TDNKDG
+618 DNKDG

-629 ALAPGTAKV
+629 ALAAGTAK
-638 NICSYALNGKRHAEI
+638 ITAYSYAMQGKVKGTF

-668 SNTGKAIANTITFD
+668 SGTGKAIANPITFD
-682 ASKGQTTQ
+682 ATKGQATQ
-690 TYPYV
+690 TYSYV
-695 FVNSSGTETSASGND
+695 FLSSSGTETTLSSND
-710 LDVTVAN
+710 LEVTVAN
-717 SAVATVTPNTSAKT
+717 SAVATVTPNTTAKT

-774 ITGNVGTTQTAFK
+774 ITGNVGTTQTAFT
-787 SAVNSFGATSANV
+787 SAVNSFGVKSTDA

-806 EISGNTVKFTS
+806 AISGNTVKFTS
-817 TNANVASIDS
+817 TNANVASIDA
-827 NGTVSLKAKGNATV
+827 NGTVSLKAKGSATV

-852 TPLLEKSVDVTVK
+852 TPLLEKSVNVTVK

-901 KSVTWSSNSTGI
+901 TSVTWSSNSTGI
-913 AKVSTAGLV
+913 AKVSTTGLV
-922 TGVTAGTAVIT
+922 TGVAAGTAVIT

-957 TKISLSATNLPMK
+957 TKISLSASTLLTK

-1002 VDQSGNITAKKV
+1002 VDQSGNIIAKSV

-1024 DGSGVTAI
+1024 DGSGVTAT
-1032 CQVSVSDIKV
+1032 CWVNVTDIKV

-1058 TEQLTAKVQ
+1058 TEQLTARVQ

-1076 TWSSNDQ
+1076 TWSSNEPT
-1083 DVVEVDQTG
+1083 VAEVDQTG
-1092 KVIAKKEGSAVIT
+1092 MITAKKEGSAVIT
-1105 VTAQDGSGIKTTCQV
+1105 VTAQDGSGKTATCQV
-1120 NVTDIKVTGITLSA
+1120 NVTDIKVSGITLSA

-1149 TAITPANATNK
+1149 TNITPANATNK
-1160 ALKWESNN
+1160 ALKWESKN
-1168 TWVATVDDSG
+1168 TWVATVDESG
-1178 NITAHNQGEATITV
+1178 NVTAKNPGEATITV
-1192 KTVDGGAQAT
+1192 TAADNGGAQAT
-1202 CKVTVTERTAPV
+1202 CKVTVTERTVPV

-1225 SASLNEGKELQL
+1225 RASLIEGKELQL
-1237 TATVLPANATNQSL
+1237 TATVLPTDATNQSL
-1251 TWSSSVEGVATVDQT
+1251 TWSSSVEGVATVDPT
-1266 GKVTAIKE
+1266 GKVTAIKA
-1274 GTTVITAAAKD
+1274 GTTVITATAKD

-1296 VTIPN
+1296 VTVPT
-1301 VMVTGITLNKT
+1301 VKVTGITLNKT

-1333 TNKTVKWTTSN
+1333 TDKTIKWTTSN
-1344 ANVATVSTGGVVTA
+1344 KNVATVSPDGVVTA
-1358 KAAGTAIITAT
+1358 VAAGTAIITAT

-1379 CKITVTNPVVK
+1379 CKITVTNPVIK

-1414 VTPTTATNKKVTW
+1414 VTPTNATNKNVTW
-1427 KSSNTKIVTV
+1427 KSSNTKIATV
-1437 DPTGK
+1437 DGNGK
-1442 VTAVAAGTATITC
+1442 VTAVAAGTATIIC
-1455 TAADGSGKSATCK
+1455 TAKADKSKSATCK
-1468 ITVTNPVVKVTKLR
+1468 ITVTNPAVKVTKLS
-1482 MNKTSVDLIKGKTV
+1482 MNKTSVDLLKGKTV
-1496 QLKVTVTPGNATNK
+1496 QLKVTVTPSNATNK
-1510 SVTWTSSNKRI
+1510 AVTWTSSNKKI

-1551 VTCRIN
+1551 VTCKIN

-1567 ARIYTKALGRDPEAA
+1567 ARIYTKALGRDPEPA

>member
-43 VTETADTDETGTV
+43 ETVIDSTEDTEHMESVDGTEDTERTGEALEAETG
-56 DDLSGAEEVTQDITE
+56 
-71 EENGTEEAEG
+71 
-81 AENAASVESTGNTEE
+81 
-96 TFDTTTEE
+96 E
-104 LPADGSLDQNPTDLV
+104 LPADGDINPEPAATDLV
-119 SSFITDKALLADVQ
+119 SSFITDAALLADVQ

-145 DMVNYTGE
+145 DMQNYSGA
-153 VNLDQYSNVGT
+153 VNLDSFSNVQE
-164 IKDISGL
+164 IKNIEGIG
-171 VGFTNASAF
+171 GFYNATSF
-180 ILSKATGVTTIPNS
+180 SFGKATQVTVIPNYTFANMTKLTS
-194 VFAGMAG
+194 VT
-201 LKKVSLPD
+201 LPD
-209 SVTTIDENAFQNC
+209 SISEIGFQAFQKC
-222 TGLSEIV
+222 TGLSEIT
-229 LPASLKEINSQAFSN
+229 LPSGLTKIGESAFEGSALQ
-244 SHISKID
+244 KVD
-251 FSKCM
+251 FSKCT
-256 ALTTIGDRSFEKCGA
+256 ALTTIGEKSFKRCSISSIE
-271 LQTLTIP
+271 IP

-283 TTVAAQA
+283 TTVEAYA
-290 FYKCTALKSAYLPA
+290 FDLCASLQSVYLPK
-304 STETIE
+304 SVKTIQIC
-310 NYAFAN
+310 AFAN
-316 CKELTSLSVPA
+316 CPKLQTFSVPT
-327 ACVIHGYAFCTTE
+327 CCKIHWKAFCTSDSGSAE
-340 TGEEGNIVSKL
+340 SSVQNL
-351 NIVLRPEN
+351 DLRLRPEN
-359 NGEITVPLGKEIPLS
+359 NGEFIIPVGQEKALP
-374 IYAGESLITDST
+374 IYTGESFMVDTPAS
-386 VKGDC
+386 GNY
-391 TISNVNISNT
+391 TISNVSISDS
-401 SAVTR
+401 SAVSR
-406 SSNTQIT
+406 SST
-413 TRNKKNIP
+413 TEIAASTKSSVKIP
-421 GVNLYGAKVADNVS
+421 GVNLKGEKKASNVT
-435 VTVTLNMTFYTC
+435 VTVTLNMEFYTY
-447 NRLSSEKT
+447 NKT
-455 ITITPSVT
+455 PNKTMTITPSVT
-463 YNVTVQGVACTAI
+463 YNVTVKDLSCTSI
-476 DVNSDYYIPLAGVAN
+476 EVDSDYYISKYAGDSSKVAEK
-491 SITITPEF
+491 SITITPVF
-499 KSKTGEA
+499 KSGNETIIPNDVSWEYGNSKATITVAEDKLSARIQMPKSSAAAFEEIPITIKTGNQTKVVTVHVVTP
-506 ITDNINWDYNT
+506 IT
-517 SLATVTVASDK
+517 SLTFDSKTINLPLVS
-528 KSIKVTVPARGSYG
+528 GG
-542 EFTVTVSAGSV
+542 SAGSITIAPSNV
-553 SKNITVH
+553 SYRDAAQ
-560 IVTPLKSITV
+560 P
-570 SNSNITLVLN
+570 
-580 SATAGSQ
+580 
-587 TIKPTLQWIN
+587 IKDRL
-597 ESTIYKDT
+597 
-605 VYFENDNEKVVKV
+605 YFESDNDKVIKV
-618 TDNKDG
+618 IDNKND

-629 ALAPGTAKV
+629 ALAEGTATITARSIAMRNITSVSLLNKV
-638 NICSYALNGKRHAEI
+638 TAKI

-668 SNTGKAIANTITFD
+668 SGTGKAIANTITFD
-682 ASKGQTTQ
+682 ASKGQATQ

-695 FVNSSGTETSASGND
+695 FVNSSGTETSVSSND
-710 LDVTVAN
+710 LEVTVAN

-763 SNIKTINSVAS
+763 SNIKTINSVDS
-774 ITGNVGTTQTAFK
+774 ITGNAGTTQTVFK
-787 SAVNSFGATSANV
+787 SAVNSFGVKSTDA

-806 EISGNTVKFTS
+806 AISGNTVKFTS
-817 TNANVASIDS
+817 TNANVASIDA
-827 NGTVSLKAKGNATV
+827 NGTVSLKAKGSATV

-852 TPLLEKSVDVTVK
+852 TPLLEKSVNVTVK

-901 KSVTWSSNSTGI
+901 TSVTWSSNSTGI
-913 AKVSTAGLV
+913 AKVSTTGLV
-922 TGVTAGTAVIT
+922 TGVAAGTAVIT

-957 TKISLSATNLPMK
+957 TKISLSASTLLTK

-1002 VDQSGNITAKKV
+1002 VDQSGNIIAKSV

-1024 DGSGVTAI
+1024 DGSGVTAT
-1032 CQVSVSDIKV
+1032 CWVNVTDIKV

-1058 TEQLTAKVQ
+1058 TEQLTARVQ

-1076 TWSSNDQ
+1076 TWSSNEPT
-1083 DVVEVDQTG
+1083 VAEVDQTG
-1092 KVIAKKEGSAVIT
+1092 MITAKKEGSAVIT
-1105 VTAQDGSGIKTTCQV
+1105 VTAQDGSGKTATCQV
-1120 NVTDIKVTGITLSA
+1120 NVTDIKVSGITLSA

-1149 TAITPANATNK
+1149 TNITPANATNK
-1160 ALKWESNN
+1160 ALKWESKN
-1168 TWVATVDDSG
+1168 TWVATVDESG
-1178 NITAHNQGEATITV
+1178 NVTAKNPGEATITV
-1192 KTVDGGAQAT
+1192 TAADNGGAQAT
-1202 CKVTVTERTAPV
+1202 CKVTVTERTVPV

-1225 SASLNEGKELQL
+1225 RASLIEGKELQL
-1237 TATVLPANATNQSL
+1237 TATVLPTDATNQSL
-1251 TWSSSVEGVATVDQT
+1251 TWNSSVKGVATVDPT
-1266 GKVTAIKE
+1266 GKVTAIKA
-1274 GTTVITAAAKD
+1274 GTTVITATAKD

-1296 VTIPN
+1296 VTVPT
-1301 VMVTGITLNKT
+1301 VKVTGITLNKT
-1312 TASVVKGKTV
+1312 TASVVKGKTLT
-1322 ALTATVTPDTA
+1322 LTATVTPTNA
-1333 TNKTVKWTTSN
+1333 TNK
-1344 ANVATVSTGGVVTA
+1344 NVTWKSSDTKIATVDGNGKVTA
-1358 KAAGTAIITAT
+1358 VAAGTATITAT

-1379 CKITVTNPVVK
+1379 CKITVTNPVIK

-1414 VTPTTATNKKVTW
+1414 VTPTNATNKNVTW
-1427 KSSNTKIVTV
+1427 KSSNTKIATV
-1437 DPTGK
+1437 DGNGK

-1455 TAADGSGKSATCK
+1455 TAKADKSKSATCK
-1468 ITVTNPVVKVTKLR
+1468 ITVTNPAVKVTKLS
-1482 MNKTSVDLIKGKTV
+1482 MNKTSVDLLKGKTV
-1496 QLKVTVTPGNATNK
+1496 QLKVTVTPSNATNK
-1510 SVTWTSSNKRI
+1510 AVTWTSSNKKI

-1551 VTCRIN
+1551 VTCKIN

-1567 ARIYTKALGRDPEAA
+1567 ARIYTKALGRDPEPA

>member
-43 VTETADTDETGTV
+43 ETVIDSTEDTEHMESVDGTEDTERTGEALEAETG
-56 DDLSGAEEVTQDITE
+56 
-71 EENGTEEAEG
+71 
-81 AENAASVESTGNTEE
+81 
-96 TFDTTTEE
+96 E
-104 LPADGSLDQNPTDLV
+104 LPADGDIYPEPAATDLV
-119 SSFITDKALLADVQ
+119 SSFITDAALLADVQ

-145 DMVNYTGE
+145 DMQNYSGA
-153 VNLDQYSNVGT
+153 VNLDSFSNVQE
-164 IKDISGL
+164 IKNIEGIG
-171 VGFTNASAF
+171 GFYNATSF
-180 ILSKATGVTTIPNS
+180 SFGKATQVTVIPNYTFANMTKLTS
-194 VFAGMAG
+194 VT
-201 LKKVSLPD
+201 LPD
-209 SVTTIDENAFQNC
+209 SISEIGLQAFQKC
-222 TGLSEIV
+222 TGLSEIT
-229 LPASLKEINSQAFSN
+229 LPSGLTKIGESAFEGSALQ
-244 SHISKID
+244 KVD
-251 FSKCM
+251 FSKCT
-256 ALTTIGDRSFEKCGA
+256 ALTTIGEKSFKRCSISSIE
-271 LQTLTIP
+271 IP

-283 TTVAAQA
+283 TTVEAYA
-290 FYKCTALKSAYLPA
+290 FDLCASLQSVYLPK
-304 STETIE
+304 SVKTIQIC
-310 NYAFAN
+310 AFAN
-316 CKELTSLSVPA
+316 CPKLQTFSVPT
-327 ACVIHGYAFCTTE
+327 CCKIHWKAFCTSDS
-340 TGEEGNIVSKL
+340 GNAESAVQNLDLK
-351 NIVLRPEN
+351 LRPEN
-359 NGEITVPLGKEIPLS
+359 NGEFIIPVGQEKALP
-374 IYAGESLITDST
+374 IYTGESFMVDTPAS
-386 VKGDC
+386 GNY
-391 TISNVNISNT
+391 TISNVSISDS
-401 SAVTR
+401 SAVAR
-406 SSNTQIT
+406 SST
-413 TRNKKNIP
+413 TEIAASTKSSVKIP
-421 GVNLYGAKVADNVS
+421 GVNLKGEKKASNVT
-435 VTVTLNMTFYTC
+435 VTVTLNMEFYTY
-447 NRLSSEKT
+447 NKT
-455 ITITPSVT
+455 PNKTMTITPSVT
-463 YNVTVQGVACTAI
+463 YNVTVKDLSCTSIEA
-476 DVNSDYYIPLAGVAN
+476 DSDYYISKYAGDSSKVAEK
-491 SITITPEF
+491 SITITPVF
-499 KSKTGEA
+499 KSGNETIIPNDVSWEYGNSKAT
-506 ITDNINWDYNT
+506 ITVAEDKLSARIQMPKSSAAAFEEIPITIKAGNQTKVVTVHVVTPIT
-517 SLATVTVASDK
+517 SLTFASK
-528 KSIKVTVPARGSYG
+528 TINLPLVSGG
-542 EFTVTVSAGSV
+542 SAGSITIAP
-553 SKNITVH
+553 SKVGYRDAAQ
-560 IVTPLKSITV
+560 P
-570 SNSNITLVLN
+570 
-580 SATAGSQ
+580 
-587 TIKPTLQWIN
+587 IKDRL
-597 ESTIYKDT
+597 
-605 VYFENDNEKVVKV
+605 YFESDNDKVIKV
-618 TDNKDG
+618 IDNKND

-629 ALAPGTAKV
+629 ALAEGTATITARSIAMSNITSVSLLNKV
-638 NICSYALNGKRHAEI
+638 TAKI
-653 TVTVTDSGTHVELRD
+653 TVTVTDSGTRVELRD
-668 SNTGKAIANTITFD
+668 SGTGKTIANTITFD

-695 FVNSSGTETSASGND
+695 FVNSSGTETSVSGND
-710 LDVTVAN
+710 LDITVAN

-763 SNIKTINSVAS
+763 SNIKTINSTAS
-774 ITGNVGTTQTAFK
+774 ITGNVGTTQTVFK
-787 SAVNSFGATSANV
+787 SVVNSFGVTSANA

-817 TNANVASIDS
+817 TNTNVASIDS
-827 NGTVSLKAKGNATV
+827 NGTVSLKAKGSATV

-852 TPLLEKSVDVTVK
+852 TPLLEKSVNVTVK
-865 QPVTGITITSANGSK
+865 QPVTGVSIASENGSN
-880 TVDTGD
+880 TVNAGD
-886 TLQLTANVSPSNASD
+886 TLQLTAKVSPSNASD
-901 KSVTWSSNSTGI
+901 TSVTWSSSSTGI

-922 TGVTAGTAVIT
+922 TGVATGTAVIT

-957 TKISLSATNLPMK
+957 TKISLSASTLLTK

-976 ITATVTPTNADNRE
+976 ITATVTPTNADNRA

-1002 VDQSGNITAKKV
+1002 VDQSGNIIAKSV
-1014 GNATITVTAK
+1014 GNATITVKAK
-1024 DGSGVTAI
+1024 DDSGVTAT
-1032 CQVSVSDIKV
+1032 CWVNVTDIKV

-1047 NKTTLN
+1047 SKTTLN

-1076 TWSSNDQ
+1076 TWISNEPT
-1083 DVVEVDQTG
+1083 VAEVDQTG
-1092 KVIAKKEGSAVIT
+1092 MITAKKEGSAVIT
-1105 VTAQDGSGIKTTCQV
+1105 VTAQDGSGKTATCQV
-1120 NVTDIKVTGITLSA
+1120 NVTDIKVSGITLSA

-1149 TAITPANATNK
+1149 TNITPANATNK
-1160 ALKWESNN
+1160 ALKWESKN
-1168 TWVATVDDSG
+1168 TWVATVDESG
-1178 NITAHNQGEATITV
+1178 NVTAKNPGEATITV
-1192 KTVDGGAQAT
+1192 TAADNGGAQAT

-1225 SASLNEGKELQL
+1225 RASLNEGKELQL

-1251 TWSSSVEGVATVDQT
+1251 TWSSSVEGVATVDST
-1266 GKVTAIKE
+1266 GKVTAIKA
-1274 GTTVITAAAKD
+1274 GTTVITATAKD

-1296 VTIPN
+1296 VTVPT
-1301 VMVTGITLNKT
+1301 VKVTGITLNKT

-1333 TNKTVKWTTSN
+1333 TDKTIKWTTSN
-1344 ANVATVSTGGVVTA
+1344 KNVATVSTDGVVTA
-1358 KAAGTAIITAT
+1358 KAAGTATITAT
-1369 AADGSGVKAT
+1369 AADDSGVKAT
-1379 CKITVTNPVVK
+1379 CKITVTNPVIK

-1414 VTPTTATNKKVTW
+1414 VTPTNATNKNVTW
-1427 KSSNTKIVTV
+1427 KSSNTKIATV
-1437 DPTGK
+1437 DGNGK

-1455 TAADGSGKSATCK
+1455 TAKADKSKSATCK
-1468 ITVTNPVVKVTKLR
+1468 ITVTNPAVKVTKLR
-1482 MNKTSVDLIKGKTV
+1482 MNKTSVDLLKGKTV
-1496 QLKVTVTPGNATNK
+1496 QLKVTVTPSNATNK
-1510 SVTWTSSNKRI
+1510 AVTWTSSNKRI
-1521 ATVTSNGLVKAVGTG
+1521 ATVTSNGLVKAVRTG

-1551 VTCRIN
+1551 VTCKIN

-1567 ARIYTKALGRDPEAA
+1567 ARIYTKALGRDPEPA

>member
-43 VTETADTDETGTV
+43 
-56 DDLSGAEEVTQDITE
+56 EVTQDITE
-71 EENGTEEAEG
+71 EADGTED
-81 AENAASVESTGNTEE
+81 AENAASIESTGNTEE
-96 TFDTTTEE
+96 IFDTTTEE

-119 SSFITDKALLADVQ
+119 SSFITDAALLADVQ

-153 VNLDQYSNVGT
+153 VNLDQYSNVGA
-164 IKDISGL
+164 INDISKL
-171 VGFTNASAF
+171 AGFANASAF
-180 ILSKATGVTTIPNS
+180 IFSKATGVTKIPNS
-194 VFAGMAG
+194 VFAGMAR

-209 SVTTIDENAFQNC
+209 SVTIIDVRAFQNC
-222 TGLSEIV
+222 TGLSEIT
-229 LPASLKEINSQAFSN
+229 LPSGLTKIGESAFEGSALQ
-244 SHISKID
+244 KVD
-251 FSKCM
+251 FSKCT
-256 ALTTIGDRSFEKCGA
+256 ALDEIGEYSFKRCSISSID
-271 LQTLTIP
+271 IP

-283 TTVAAQA
+283 TTVKAYA
-290 FYKCTALKSAYLPA
+290 FDLCASLQSVYLPK
-304 STETIE
+304 SVKTIQIC
-310 NYAFAN
+310 AFAN
-316 CKELTSLSVPA
+316 CPKLQTFSVPT
-327 ACVIHGYAFCTTE
+327 CCKIHWKAFCTSDS
-340 TGEEGNIVSKL
+340 GNAESAVQNLDLK
-351 NIVLRPEN
+351 LRPEN
-359 NGEITVPLGKEIPLS
+359 NGEFIIPVGQEKALP
-374 IYAGESLITDST
+374 IYTGESFMVDTPAS
-386 VKGDC
+386 GNY
-391 TISNVNISNT
+391 TISNVSISDS
-401 SAVTR
+401 SAVSR
-406 SSNTQIT
+406 SST
-413 TRNKKNIP
+413 TEIAASTKSSVKIP
-421 GVNLYGAKVADNVS
+421 GVNLKGEKKASNVT
-435 VTVTLNMTFYTC
+435 VTVTLNMEFYTY
-447 NRLSSEKT
+447 NKT
-455 ITITPSVT
+455 PNKTMTITPSVT
-463 YNVTVQGVACTAI
+463 YNVTVKDLSCTSI
-476 DVNSDYYIPLAGVAN
+476 EVDSDYYISKYAGDSSKVVEK
-491 SITITPEF
+491 SITITPVF
-499 KSKTGEA
+499 KSGNETIIPNDVSWEYGNSKAT
-506 ITDNINWDYNT
+506 ITVAEDKLSARIQMPKSSAAAFEEIPITIKAGNQTKVVTVHVVTPIT
-517 SLATVTVASDK
+517 SLTFDSKTINLPLVS
-528 KSIKVTVPARGSYG
+528 GG
-542 EFTVTVSAGSV
+542 SAGSITIAP
-553 SKNITVH
+553 SKVGYRDAAQ
-560 IVTPLKSITV
+560 P
-570 SNSNITLVLN
+570 
-580 SATAGSQ
+580 
-587 TIKPTLQWIN
+587 IKDRL
-597 ESTIYKDT
+597 
-605 VYFENDNEKVVKV
+605 YFESDNDKVIKV
-618 TDNKDG
+618 IDNKND

-629 ALAPGTAKV
+629 ALAEGTATITARSIAMRNITSVSLLNKV
-638 NICSYALNGKRHAEI
+638 TAKIA
-653 TVTVTDSGTHVELRD
+653 VTVTDSGTRVELRD
-668 SNTGKAIANTITFD
+668 SGTGKAIANTITFD

-695 FVNSSGTETSASGND
+695 FVNSSGTETSVSGND
-710 LDVTVAN
+710 LDITVAN

-763 SNIKTINSVAS
+763 SNIKTINSVSS
-774 ITGNVGTTQTAFK
+774 ITGNVGTTQTVFK
-787 SAVNSFGATSANV
+787 SAVNSFGVTSANA

-817 TNANVASIDS
+817 TNTNVASIDS
-827 NGTVSLKAKGNATV
+827 NGTVSLKAKGSATV

-852 TPLLEKSVDVTVK
+852 TPLLEKSVNVTVK
-865 QPVTGITITSANGSK
+865 QPVTGVSITSANGSN
-880 TVDTGD
+880 TVNAGD
-886 TLQLTANVSPSNASD
+886 TLQLTAKVSPSNASD
-901 KSVTWSSNSTGI
+901 TSVTWSSNSTGI
-913 AKVSTAGLV
+913 AQVSTTGLV
-922 TGVTAGTAVIT
+922 TGVAAGTAVIT

-957 TKISLSATNLPMK
+957 TKISLSASTLLTK
-970 VGRTEK
+970 VGYTKK

-1002 VDQSGNITAKKV
+1002 VDQSGNITAKSV

-1024 DGSGVTAI
+1024 DGSGVTAT
-1032 CQVSVSDIKV
+1032 CWVNVTDIKV

-1076 TWSSNDQ
+1076 TWSSNEPT
-1083 DVVEVDQTG
+1083 VAEVDQTG
-1092 KVIAKKEGSAVIT
+1092 MITAKKEGSAVIT
-1105 VTAQDGSGIKTTCQV
+1105 VTAQDGSGKTATCQV
-1120 NVTDIKVTGITLSA
+1120 NVTDIKVSGITLSA

-1149 TAITPANATNK
+1149 TNITPANATNK
-1160 ALKWESNN
+1160 ALKWESKN
-1168 TWVATVDDSG
+1168 TWVATVDESG
-1178 NITAHNQGEATITV
+1178 NVTAKNPGEATITV
-1192 KTVDGGAQAT
+1192 TAADNGGAQAT

-1225 SASLNEGKELQL
+1225 RASLNEGKELQL

-1251 TWSSSVEGVATVDQT
+1251 TWSSSVEGVATVDPT
-1266 GKVTAIKE
+1266 GKVTAIKA
-1274 GTTVITAAAKD
+1274 GTTVITATAKD

-1296 VTIPN
+1296 VTVPTIK
-1301 VMVTGITLNKT
+1301 VTGITLNKT

-1322 ALTATVTPDTA
+1322 ALTATVTPTNA
-1333 TNKTVKWTTSN
+1333 TNKNVTWKSSN
-1344 ANVATVSTGGVVTA
+1344 PKIAKVDEKSGVVTA
-1358 KAAGTAIITAT
+1358 VAAGTATITAT
-1369 AADGSGVKAT
+1369 AADDSGVKAT

-1414 VTPTTATNKKVTW
+1414 VTPTNATNKKVTW
-1427 KSSNTKIVTV
+1427 KSSNTKIATV
-1437 DPTGK
+1437 DSNGK
-1442 VTAVAAGTATITC
+1442 VTAKAAGTATITC
-1455 TAADGSGKSATCK
+1455 TAADGSGKSAACK
-1468 ITVTNPVVKVTKLR
+1468 ITVKNPPVKVTKLKI
-1482 MNKTSVDLIKGKTV
+1482 NKTSVDLLKGKTV
-1496 QLKVTVTPGNATNK
+1496 QLKVTVTPSNATNK
-1510 SVTWTSSNKRI
+1510 AVTWTSSNKKI
-1521 ATVTSNGLVKAVGTG
+1521 ATVTSNGLVKAVRTG

-1551 VTCRIN
+1551 VTCKIN

-1567 ARIYTKALGRDPEAA
+1567 ARIYTKALGRDPEPA

>member
-43 VTETADTDETGTV
+43 ETVIDSTEDTERTGEALEAETG
-56 DDLSGAEEVTQDITE
+56 
-71 EENGTEEAEG
+71 
-81 AENAASVESTGNTEE
+81 
-96 TFDTTTEE
+96 E
-104 LPADGSLDQNPTDLV
+104 LPADGDISPEPAATDLV
-119 SSFITDKALLADVQ
+119 SSFITDAALLADVQ

-145 DMVNYTGE
+145 DMQNYSGA
-153 VNLDQYSNVGT
+153 VNLDSFSNVQE
-164 IKDISGL
+164 IKNIEGIG
-171 VGFTNASAF
+171 GFYNATSF
-180 ILSKATGVTTIPNS
+180 SFGKATQVTVIPNYTFANMTKLTS
-194 VFAGMAG
+194 VT
-201 LKKVSLPD
+201 LPD
-209 SVTTIDENAFQNC
+209 SISEIGLRAFQNC
-222 TGLSEIV
+222 TSLSTVTI
-229 LPASLKEINSQAFSN
+229 PAAVTKIGIYAFAGSGVR
-244 SHISKID
+244 SVD
-251 FSKCM
+251 FSKCTG
-256 ALTTIGDRSFEKCGA
+256 LTSISERCFEKCGS
-271 LQTLTIP
+271 LQKIEITDKI
-278 DTVPL
+278 PL
-283 TTVAAQA
+283 TTVGIYA
-290 FYKCTALKSAYLPA
+290 FDQCTSLQSVYLPD
-304 STETIE
+304 SMQTIGE
-310 NYAFAN
+310 CAFAN
-316 CKELTSLSVPA
+316 CKSLTTLSVPDR
-327 ACVIHGYAFCTTE
+327 CVIHWKAFCTSE
-340 TGEEGNIVSKL
+340 SGKTGNLVSNL
-351 NIVLRPEN
+351 NLEIRPEN
-359 NGEITVPLGKEIPLS
+359 NGVFTIPVGQEVALP
-374 IYAGESLITDST
+374 IHTGESFTMDTPVTGSCSIADVSISDSSS
-386 VKGDC
+386 V
-391 TISNVNISNT
+391 S
-401 SAVTR
+401 R
-406 SSNTQIT
+406 SSNTEIPSSASSS
-413 TRNKKNIP
+413 KKIP
-421 GVNLYGAKVADNVS
+421 GVNLYGAKIASNVD
-435 VTVTLNMTFYTC
+435 VTVKLNMTFYTYTGGTP
-447 NRLSSEKT
+447 NQSM
-455 ITITPSVT
+455 TITPSIT
-463 YNVTVQGVACTAI
+463 YKVSVQGLPCTDI
-476 DVNSDYYIPLAGVAN
+476 EVESDYYAPVASTQAN
-491 SITITPEF
+491 SITIAAIF
-499 KSKTGEA
+499 KSQAGET
-506 ITDNINWDYNT
+506 ITDDINWSYDT

-528 KSIKVTVPARGSYG
+528 KSIKVTVPRSGSYG
-542 EFTVTVSAGSV
+542 EFPVTVTAGSQ
-553 SKNITVH
+553 SRTITVH
-560 IVTPLKSITV
+560 VVTPITRIAFNPTSI
-570 SNSNITLVLN
+570 SLVLN
-580 SATAGSQ
+580 SATTGSQ
-587 TIKPTLQWIN
+587 TVKPSTLN
-597 ESTIYKDT
+597 YMNSSAGYKDT
-605 VYFENDNEKVVKV
+605 IYFGNSNEEAVKV

-629 ALAPGTAKV
+629 ALAAGTAK
-638 NICSYALNGKRHAEI
+638 ITAYSYAMQGKVKGTF

-668 SNTGKAIANTITFD
+668 SGTGKAIANPITFD

-695 FVNSSGTETSASGND
+695 FVNSSGTETSVSGND
-710 LDVTVAN
+710 LDITVAN

-763 SNIKTINSVAS
+763 SNIKTINSTAS
-774 ITGNVGTTQTAFK
+774 ITGNVGTTQTVFK
-787 SAVNSFGATSANV
+787 SVMNSFGVTSANA

-817 TNANVASIDS
+817 TNTNVASIDS
-827 NGTVSLKAKGNATV
+827 NGTVSLKAKGSATV
-841 KMSVYASASAT
+841 KMSVYATASAT
-852 TPLLEKSVDVTVK
+852 TPLLEKSVNVTVK
-865 QPVTGITITSANGSK
+865 QPVTGVSITSANGSN
-880 TVDTGD
+880 TVNTGD
-886 TLQLTANVSPSNASD
+886 TLQLTAKVSPSNASD
-901 KSVTWSSNSTGI
+901 TSVTWSSSSTGI

-922 TGVTAGTAVIT
+922 TGVATGTAVIT

-957 TKISLSATNLPMK
+957 TKISLSASTLLTK
-970 VGRTEK
+970 VGCTEK
-976 ITATVTPTNADNRE
+976 ITATVTPTNADNRA

-1002 VDQSGNITAKKV
+1002 VDQSGNIIAKSV
-1014 GNATITVTAK
+1014 GNATITVKAK
-1024 DGSGVTAI
+1024 DGSGVTAT
-1032 CQVSVSDIKV
+1032 CWVNVTDIKV

-1076 TWSSNDQ
+1076 TWSSNDK
-1083 DVVEVDQTG
+1083 DVAEVDQTG
-1092 KVIAKKEGSAVIT
+1092 MITAKKEGSAVIT
-1105 VTAQDGSGIKTTCQV
+1105 VTAQDGSGKTATCQV
-1120 NVTDIKVTGITLSA
+1120 NVTDIKVSGITLSA

-1149 TAITPANATNK
+1149 TNITPANATNK
-1160 ALKWESNN
+1160 ALKWESKN
-1168 TWVATVDDSG
+1168 TWVATVDESG
-1178 NITAHNQGEATITV
+1178 NVTAKNPGETTITV
-1192 KTVDGGAQAT
+1192 TAADNGGAQAI

-1225 SASLNEGKELQL
+1225 RASLNEGKELQL
-1237 TATVLPANATNQSL
+1237 TATVLPTEATNQSL
-1251 TWSSSVEGVATVDQT
+1251 TWSSSVEGVATVDST
-1266 GKVTAIKE
+1266 GKVTAIKA
-1274 GTTVITAAAKD
+1274 GTTVITATAKD

-1296 VTIPN
+1296 VTVPT
-1301 VMVTGITLNKT
+1301 VKVTGITLNKT

-1333 TNKTVKWTTSN
+1333 TDKTIKWTTSN
-1344 ANVATVSTGGVVTA
+1344 KNVATVSTDGVVTA

-1369 AADGSGVKAT
+1369 AADDSGVKAT

-1405 GKTLTLTAT
+1405 GKTLTLKAT
-1414 VTPTTATNKKVTW
+1414 VTPTNATNKNVTW
-1427 KSSNTKIVTV
+1427 KSSNSKVAKV
-1437 DPTGK
+1437 DEKSGV

-1455 TAADGSGKSATCK
+1455 TAADGSRKSATCK
-1468 ITVTNPVVKVTKLR
+1468 ITVTNPAVKVTKLR
-1482 MNKTSVDLIKGKTV
+1482 MNKTSVDLLKGKTV
-1496 QLKVTVTPGNATNK
+1496 QLKVTVTPSNATNK
-1510 SVTWTSSNKRI
+1510 AVTWTSSNKKI
-1521 ATVTSNGLVKAVGTG
+1521 ATVTSNGLVKAVRTG

-1551 VTCRIN
+1551 VTCKIN

-1567 ARIYTKALGRDPEAA
+1567 ARIYTKALGRDPEPA

>member
-43 VTETADTDETGTV
+43 ETVIDSTEDTEHMESV
-56 DDLSGAEEVTQDITE
+56 D
-71 EENGTEEAEG
+71 GTEDT
-81 AENAASVESTGNTEE
+81 ENAASIESTGNTEE
-96 TFDTTTEE
+96 IFDTTTEE

-119 SSFITDKALLADVQ
+119 SSFITDAALLADVQ

-164 IKDISGL
+164 INDISDL
-171 VGFTNASAF
+171 AGFTNASAF
-180 ILSKATGVTTIPNS
+180 IFSKATGVTTIPKS
-194 VFAGMAG
+194 VFASMAR

-209 SVTTIDENAFQNC
+209 SITTIEYNAFQKC

-229 LPASLKEINSQAFSN
+229 LPAKLVTIGDNAFES
-244 SHISKID
+244 SGIQRID
-251 FSKCM
+251 FSKCTS
-256 ALTTIGDRSFEKCGA
+256 LTTIGKRSFENCRVQNIDISNGISEM
-271 LQTLTIP
+271 TINE
-278 DTVPL
+278 
-283 TTVAAQA
+283 AA
-290 FYKCTALKSAYLPA
+290 FRGCTALQSVFLPDGL
-304 STETIE
+304 TKVEPF
-310 NYAFAN
+310 AFAN
-316 CKELTSLSVPA
+316 CKSMTSLSIPET
-327 ACVIHGYAFCTTE
+327 CVLDWKTFSAEGSSGQENVVKNLNLQIRPKDKDVVIPLNKEVALPLYVGKSLEIDWHDRIDPDENKFE
-340 TGEEGNIVSKL
+340 ITGVTISDSAVSKTK
-351 NIVLRPEN
+351 NTKISY
-359 NGEITVPLGKEIPLS
+359 KEE
-374 IYAGESLITDST
+374 ESE
-386 VKGDC
+386 K
-391 TISNVNISNT
+391 
-401 SAVTR
+401 
-406 SSNTQIT
+406 QIT
-413 TRNKKNIP
+413 
-421 GVNLYGAKVADNVS
+421 GVNLTGTKVIQD
-435 VTVTLNMTFYTC
+435 VTVTVKTSMTFYTF
-447 NRLSSEKT
+447 RHDGKVAT
-455 ITITPSVT
+455 MTITPSIT
-463 YNVTVQGVACTAI
+463 YKVSVQGLPCTDI
-476 DVNSDYYIPLAGVAN
+476 EVESDYYAPVASTQAN
-491 SITITPEF
+491 SITIAAVF
-499 KSKTGEA
+499 KSQAGET
-506 ITDNINWDYNT
+506 ITDDINWSYDT

-528 KSIKVTVPARGSYG
+528 KSIKVTVPRSGSYG
-542 EFTVTVSAGSV
+542 EFPVTVTAGSQ
-553 SKNITVH
+553 SRTITVH
-560 IVTPLKSITV
+560 VVTPINSIRFNP
-570 SNSNITLVLN
+570 NSISLVLN
-580 SATAGSQ
+580 SATVGSQ
-587 TIKPTLQWIN
+587 TVKPSTLKYLNSSI
-597 ESTIYKDT
+597 EYKD
-605 VYFENDNEKVVKV
+605 VIYYENDSENPNVVSLK
-618 TDNKDG
+618 DNKDG

-629 ALAPGTAKV
+629 ALAAGTAK
-638 NICSYALNGKRHAEI
+638 ITAYSYAMQGKVKG
-653 TVTVTDSGTHVELRD
+653 TFNVTVTDSGTHVELRD
-668 SNTGKAIANTITFD
+668 SGTGKAIANPITFD
-682 ASKGQTTQ
+682 ATKGQATQ
-690 TYPYV
+690 TYSYV
-695 FVNSSGTETSASGND
+695 FLSSSGTETTVSSND
-710 LDVTVAN
+710 LDITVAN

-774 ITGNVGTTQTAFK
+774 ITGNVGTTQTAFT
-787 SAVNSFGATSANV
+787 SAVNSFGVKSTDATL
-800 TPAKIK
+800 AKIK
-806 EISGNTVKFTS
+806 AISGNTVKFTS
-817 TNANVASIDS
+817 TNTNVASIDS
-827 NGTVSLKAKGNATV
+827 NGTVSLKAKGSATV

-852 TPLLEKSVDVTVK
+852 TPLLEKSVNVTVK
-865 QPVTGITITSANGSK
+865 QPVTGVSITSANGSN
-880 TVDTGD
+880 TVNAGD
-886 TLQLTANVSPSNASD
+886 TLQLTAKVSPSNASD
-901 KSVTWSSNSTGI
+901 TSVTWSSNSTGI
-913 AKVSTAGLV
+913 AQVSTTGLV
-922 TGVTAGTAVIT
+922 TGVAAGTAVIT

-957 TKISLSATNLPMK
+957 TKISLSASTLLTK
-970 VGRTEK
+970 VGCTKK
-976 ITATVTPTNADNRE
+976 ITATVTPTNADNRA

-1002 VDQSGNITAKKV
+1002 VDQSGNITAKSV

-1024 DGSGVTAI
+1024 DGSGVTAT
-1032 CQVSVSDIKV
+1032 CWVNVTDIKV

-1076 TWSSNDQ
+1076 TWSSNEPT
-1083 DVVEVDQTG
+1083 VAEVDQTG
-1092 KVIAKKEGSAVIT
+1092 MITAKKEGSAVIT
-1105 VTAQDGSGIKTTCQV
+1105 VTAQDGSGKTATCQV
-1120 NVTDIKVTGITLSA
+1120 NVTDIKVSGITLSA

-1149 TAITPANATNK
+1149 TNITPANATNK
-1160 ALKWESNN
+1160 ALKWESKN
-1168 TWVATVDDSG
+1168 TWVATVDESG
-1178 NITAHNQGEATITV
+1178 NVTAKNPGEATITV
-1192 KTVDGGAQAT
+1192 TAADNGGAQAT

-1225 SASLNEGKELQL
+1225 RASLNEGKELQL
-1237 TATVLPANATNQSL
+1237 TATVLPTDATNQSL
-1251 TWSSSVEGVATVDQT
+1251 TWSSSVEGVATVDPT
-1266 GKVTAIKE
+1266 GKVTAIKA
-1274 GTTVITAAAKD
+1274 GTTVITATAKD

-1296 VTIPN
+1296 VTVPT
-1301 VMVTGITLNKT
+1301 VKVTGITLNKT

-1333 TNKTVKWTTSN
+1333 TDKTIKWTTSN
-1344 ANVATVSTGGVVTA
+1344 KNVATVSTDGVVTA
-1358 KAAGTAIITAT
+1358 KAAGTATITAT
-1369 AADGSGVKAT
+1369 AADDSGVKAT

-1414 VTPTTATNKKVTW
+1414 VTPTNATNKKVTW
-1427 KSSNTKIVTV
+1427 KSSNTKIATV
-1437 DPTGK
+1437 DSNGK
-1442 VTAVAAGTATITC
+1442 VTAKAAGTATITC
-1455 TAADGSGKSATCK
+1455 TAADGSGKSAACK
-1468 ITVTNPVVKVTKLR
+1468 ITVKNPPVKVTKLKI
-1482 MNKTSVDLIKGKTV
+1482 NKTSVDLLKGKTV
-1496 QLKVTVTPGNATNK
+1496 QLKVTVTPSNATNK
-1510 SVTWTSSNKRI
+1510 AVTWTSSNKRI
-1521 ATVTSNGLVKAVGTG
+1521 ATVTSNGLVKAVRTG

-1551 VTCRIN
+1551 VTCKIN

-1567 ARIYTKALGRDPEAA
+1567 ARIYTKALGRDPEPA

>member
-43 VTETADTDETGTV
+43 ETVIDSTEDTEHMESV
-56 DDLSGAEEVTQDITE
+56 
-71 EENGTEEAEG
+71 NGTEDTEHTGEALEAE
-81 AENAASVESTGNTEE
+81 TG
-96 TFDTTTEE
+96 E
-104 LPADGSLDQNPTDLV
+104 LPADGDISPEPAATDLV
-119 SSFITDKALLADVQ
+119 SSFITDAALLADVQ
-133 AILGKGSSATYQ
+133 TILGKGSSATYQ
-145 DMVNYTGE
+145 DMQNYSGA
-153 VNLDQYSNVGT
+153 VNLDSFSNVQE
-164 IKDISGL
+164 IKNIEGIG
-171 VGFTNASAF
+171 GFYNATSF
-180 ILSKATGVTTIPNS
+180 SFGKATQVTVIPNYTFANMTKLTS
-194 VFAGMAG
+194 VT
-201 LKKVSLPD
+201 LPD
-209 SVTTIDENAFQNC
+209 SISEIGLQAFQKC
-222 TGLSEIV
+222 TGLSEIT
-229 LPASLKEINSQAFSN
+229 LPSGLTKIGESAFEGSALQ
-244 SHISKID
+244 KVD
-251 FSKCM
+251 FSKCT
-256 ALTTIGDRSFEKCGA
+256 ALTTIGEKSFKRCSISSIE
-271 LQTLTIP
+271 IP

-283 TTVAAQA
+283 TTVEAYA
-290 FYKCTALKSAYLPA
+290 FDLCASLQSVYLPK
-304 STETIE
+304 SVKTIQIC
-310 NYAFAN
+310 AFAN
-316 CKELTSLSVPA
+316 CPKLQTFSVPT
-327 ACVIHGYAFCTTE
+327 CCKIHWKAFCTSDS
-340 TGEEGNIVSKL
+340 GNAESAVQNLDLK
-351 NIVLRPEN
+351 LRPEN
-359 NGEITVPLGKEIPLS
+359 NGEFIIPVGQEKALP
-374 IYAGESLITDST
+374 IYTGESFMVDTPAS
-386 VKGDC
+386 GNY
-391 TISNVNISNT
+391 TISNVSISDS
-401 SAVTR
+401 SAVSR
-406 SSNTQIT
+406 SST
-413 TRNKKNIP
+413 TEIAASTKSSVKIP
-421 GVNLYGAKVADNVS
+421 GVNLKGEKKASNVT
-435 VTVTLNMTFYTC
+435 VTVTLNMEFYTY
-447 NRLSSEKT
+447 NKT
-455 ITITPSVT
+455 PNKTMTITPSVT
-463 YNVTVQGVACTAI
+463 YNVTVKDLSCTSI
-476 DVNSDYYIPLAGVAN
+476 EVDSDYYISKYAGDSPKVAEK
-491 SITITPEF
+491 SITITPVF
-499 KSKTGEA
+499 KFGNETIIPNDVSWEYGNSKATITVAEDKLSARIQMPKSSAAAFEEIPITIKAGNQTKVVTVHVVTPITSLTFASKT
-506 ITDNINWDYNT
+506 INLPLV
-517 SLATVTVASDK
+517 S
-528 KSIKVTVPARGSYG
+528 GG
-542 EFTVTVSAGSV
+542 SAGSITIAP
-553 SKNITVH
+553 SKVGYRD
-560 IVTPLKSITV
+560 
-570 SNSNITLVLN
+570 
-580 SATAGSQ
+580 ATQ
-587 TIKPTLQWIN
+587 PIKDRL
-597 ESTIYKDT
+597 
-605 VYFENDNEKVVKV
+605 YFESDNDRVIKVI
-618 TDNKDG
+618 DNKND

-629 ALAPGTAKV
+629 ALAEGTATITARSIAMRNVTNPSYLSKV
-638 NICSYALNGKRHAEI
+638 TAKI

-668 SNTGKAIANTITFD
+668 SGTGKAIANPITFD

-695 FVNSSGTETSASGND
+695 FVNSSGTETSVSGND
-710 LDVTVAN
+710 LDITVAN

-763 SNIKTINSVAS
+763 SNIKTINSTAS
-774 ITGNVGTTQTAFK
+774 ITGNVGTTQTVFK
-787 SAVNSFGATSANV
+787 SVMNSFGVTSANA

-817 TNANVASIDS
+817 TNTNVASIDS
-827 NGTVSLKAKGNATV
+827 NGTVSLKAKGSATV
-841 KMSVYASASAT
+841 KMSVYATASAT
-852 TPLLEKSVDVTVK
+852 TPLLEKSVNVTVK
-865 QPVTGITITSANGSK
+865 QPVTGVSITSANGSN
-880 TVDTGD
+880 TVNAGD
-886 TLQLTANVSPSNASD
+886 TLQLTAKVSPSNASD
-901 KSVTWSSNSTGI
+901 TSVTWSSSSTGI

-922 TGVTAGTAVIT
+922 TGVATGTAVIT

-957 TKISLSATNLPMK
+957 TKISLSASTLLTK
-970 VGRTEK
+970 VGCTEK
-976 ITATVTPTNADNRE
+976 ITATVTPTNADNRA

-1002 VDQSGNITAKKV
+1002 VDQSGNIIAKSV
-1014 GNATITVTAK
+1014 GNATITVKAK
-1024 DGSGVTAI
+1024 DGSGVTAT
-1032 CQVSVSDIKV
+1032 CWVNVTDIKV

-1076 TWSSNDQ
+1076 TWSSNDK
-1083 DVVEVDQTG
+1083 DVAEVDQTG
-1092 KVIAKKEGSAVIT
+1092 MITAKKEGSAVIT
-1105 VTAQDGSGIKTTCQV
+1105 VTAQDGSGKTATCQV
-1120 NVTDIKVTGITLSA
+1120 NVTDIKVSGITLSA

-1149 TAITPANATNK
+1149 TNITPANATNK
-1160 ALKWESNN
+1160 ALKWESKN
-1168 TWVATVDDSG
+1168 TWVATVDESG
-1178 NITAHNQGEATITV
+1178 NVTAKNPGEATITV
-1192 KTVDGGAQAT
+1192 TAADNGGAQAT

-1225 SASLNEGKELQL
+1225 RASLNEGKVLQL
-1237 TATVLPANATNQSL
+1237 TATVLPTDATNQSL
-1251 TWSSSVEGVATVDQT
+1251 TWSSSVEGVATVDST
-1266 GKVTAIKE
+1266 GKVTAIKA
-1274 GTTVITAAAKD
+1274 GTTVITATAKD

-1296 VTIPN
+1296 VTVPT
-1301 VMVTGITLNKT
+1301 VKVTGITLNKT

-1333 TNKTVKWTTSN
+1333 TDKTIKWTTSN
-1344 ANVATVSTGGVVTA
+1344 KNVATVSTDGVVTA

-1369 AADGSGVKAT
+1369 AADDSGVKAT

-1414 VTPTTATNKKVTW
+1414 VTPTNATNKNVTW
-1427 KSSNTKIVTV
+1427 KSSNTKIATV
-1437 DPTGK
+1437 DGNGK

-1455 TAADGSGKSATCK
+1455 TAKADKSKSATCK
-1468 ITVTNPVVKVTKLR
+1468 ITVTNPAVKVTKLR
-1482 MNKTSVDLIKGKTV
+1482 MNKTSVDLLKGKTV
-1496 QLKVTVTPGNATNK
+1496 QLKVTVTPSNATNK
-1510 SVTWTSSNKRI
+1510 AVTWTSSNKKI
-1521 ATVTSNGLVKAVGTG
+1521 ATVTSNGLVKAVRTG

-1551 VTCRIN
+1551 VTCKIN

-1567 ARIYTKALGRDPEAA
+1567 ARIYTKALGRDPEPA

>member
-43 VTETADTDETGTV
+43 ETVIDSTEDTEHMESVDGTEDTERTGEALEAETG
-56 DDLSGAEEVTQDITE
+56 
-71 EENGTEEAEG
+71 
-81 AENAASVESTGNTEE
+81 
-96 TFDTTTEE
+96 E
-104 LPADGSLDQNPTDLV
+104 LPADGDIYPEPAATDLV
-119 SSFITDKALLADVQ
+119 SSFITDAALLADVQ

-145 DMVNYTGE
+145 DMQNYSGA
-153 VNLDQYSNVGT
+153 VNLDSFSNVQE
-164 IKDISGL
+164 IKNIEGIG
-171 VGFTNASAF
+171 GFYNATSF
-180 ILSKATGVTTIPNS
+180 SFGKATQVTVIPNYTFANMTKLTS
-194 VFAGMAG
+194 VT
-201 LKKVSLPD
+201 LPD
-209 SVTTIDENAFQNC
+209 SISEIGVQAFQKC
-222 TGLSEIV
+222 TGLSEIT
-229 LPASLKEINSQAFSN
+229 LPSGLTKIGESAFEESALQ
-244 SHISKID
+244 KVD
-251 FSKCM
+251 FSKCT
-256 ALTTIGDRSFEKCGA
+256 ALTTIGKKSFKRCSISSIE
-271 LQTLTIP
+271 IP

-283 TTVAAQA
+283 TTVEAYA
-290 FYKCTALKSAYLPA
+290 FDLCASLQSVYLPK
-304 STETIE
+304 SVKTIQIC
-310 NYAFAN
+310 AFAN
-316 CKELTSLSVPA
+316 CPKLQTFSVPT
-327 ACVIHGYAFCTTE
+327 CCKIHWKAFCTSDS
-340 TGEEGNIVSKL
+340 GNAESAVQNLDLK
-351 NIVLRPEN
+351 LRPEN
-359 NGEITVPLGKEIPLS
+359 NGEFIIPVGQEKALP
-374 IYAGESLITDST
+374 IYTGESFMVDTPAS
-386 VKGDC
+386 GNY
-391 TISNVNISNT
+391 TISNVSISDS
-401 SAVTR
+401 SAVSR
-406 SSNTQIT
+406 SST
-413 TRNKKNIP
+413 TEIAASTKSSVKIP
-421 GVNLYGAKVADNVS
+421 GVNLKGEKKASNVT
-435 VTVTLNMTFYTC
+435 VTVTLNMEFYTY
-447 NRLSSEKT
+447 NKT
-455 ITITPSVT
+455 PNKTMTITPSVT
-463 YNVTVQGVACTAI
+463 YNVTVKDLSCTSI
-476 DVNSDYYIPLAGVAN
+476 EVDSDYYISKYAGDSSKVAEK
-491 SITITPEF
+491 SITITPVF
-499 KSKTGEA
+499 KSGNETIIPNDVSWEYGNSKAT
-506 ITDNINWDYNT
+506 ITVAEDKLSARIQIPKSSAAAFEEIPITIKAGNQTKVVTVHVVTPIT
-517 SLATVTVASDK
+517 SLTFASK
-528 KSIKVTVPARGSYG
+528 TINLPLVSGG
-542 EFTVTVSAGSV
+542 SAGSITIAP
-553 SKNITVH
+553 SKVGYRDAAQ
-560 IVTPLKSITV
+560 P
-570 SNSNITLVLN
+570 
-580 SATAGSQ
+580 
-587 TIKPTLQWIN
+587 IKDRL
-597 ESTIYKDT
+597 
-605 VYFENDNEKVVKV
+605 YFESDNDRVIKVI
-618 TDNKDG
+618 DNKND

-629 ALAPGTAKV
+629 ALAEGTATITARSIAMRNITSVSLLNKV
-638 NICSYALNGKRHAEI
+638 TAKI
-653 TVTVTDSGTHVELRD
+653 TVTVTDSGTRVELRD
-668 SNTGKAIANTITFD
+668 SGTGKTIANTITFD

-695 FVNSSGTETSASGND
+695 FVNSSGTETSVSGND
-710 LDVTVAN
+710 LDITVAN

-763 SNIKTINSVAS
+763 SNIKTINSTAS
-774 ITGNVGTTQTAFK
+774 ITGNVGTTQTVFK
-787 SAVNSFGATSANV
+787 SAVNSFGVTSANA

-817 TNANVASIDS
+817 TNTNVASIDS
-827 NGTVSLKAKGNATV
+827 NGTVSLKAKGSATV

-865 QPVTGITITSANGSK
+865 QPVTGVSITSANGSN
-880 TVDTGD
+880 TVNAGD
-886 TLQLTANVSPSNASD
+886 TLQLTAKVSPSNASD
-901 KSVTWSSNSTGI
+901 TSVTWSSSSTGI

-922 TGVTAGTAVIT
+922 TGVAAGTAVIT

-957 TKISLSATNLPMK
+957 TKISLSASTLLTK
-970 VGRTEK
+970 VGCTEK
-976 ITATVTPTNADNRE
+976 ITATVTPTNADNRA

-1002 VDQSGNITAKKV
+1002 VDQSGNIIAKSV
-1014 GNATITVTAK
+1014 GNATITVKAK
-1024 DGSGVTAI
+1024 DGSGVTAT
-1032 CQVSVSDIKV
+1032 CWVNVTDIKV
-1042 TGITL
+1042 TSITL

-1076 TWSSNDQ
+1076 TWSSNNK
-1083 DVVEVDQTG
+1083 DVAEVDQTG
-1092 KVIAKKEGSAVIT
+1092 MITAKKEGSAVIT
-1105 VTAQDGSGIKTTCQV
+1105 VTAQDGSGKTATCQV

-1149 TAITPANATNK
+1149 TNITPANATNK
-1160 ALKWESNN
+1160 ALKWESKN
-1168 TWVATVDDSG
+1168 TWVATVDESG
-1178 NITAHNQGEATITV
+1178 NVTAKNPGEATITV
-1192 KTVDGGAQAT
+1192 TAADNGGAQAT

-1225 SASLNEGKELQL
+1225 RASLNEGKELQL

-1251 TWSSSVEGVATVDQT
+1251 TWSSSVEGVATVDPT
-1266 GKVTAIKE
+1266 GKVTAIKA
-1274 GTTVITAAAKD
+1274 GTTVITATAKD

-1296 VTIPN
+1296 VTVPT
-1301 VMVTGITLNKT
+1301 VKVTGITLNKT

-1333 TNKTVKWTTSN
+1333 TDKTIKWTTSN
-1344 ANVATVSTGGVVTA
+1344 KNVATVSTDGVVTA

-1369 AADGSGVKAT
+1369 AADDSGVKAT

-1414 VTPTTATNKKVTW
+1414 VTPTNATNKNVTW
-1427 KSSNTKIVTV
+1427 KSSNTKIATV
-1437 DPTGK
+1437 DGNGK

-1455 TAADGSGKSATCK
+1455 TAADGSRKSATCK
-1468 ITVTNPVVKVTKLR
+1468 ITVTNPAVKVTKLR
-1482 MNKTSVDLIKGKTV
+1482 MNKTSVDLLKGKTV
-1496 QLKVTVTPGNATNK
+1496 QLKVTVTPSNATNK
-1510 SVTWTSSNKRI
+1510 AVTWTSSNKRI
-1521 ATVTSNGLVKAVGTG
+1521 ATVTSNGLVKAVRTG

-1551 VTCRIN
+1551 VTCKIN

-1567 ARIYTKALGRDPEAA
+1567 ARIYTKALGRDPEPA

>member
-43 VTETADTDETGTV
+43 ETVIDSTEDTEHMECVDGTEDTERTGEALEAETG
-56 DDLSGAEEVTQDITE
+56 
-71 EENGTEEAEG
+71 
-81 AENAASVESTGNTEE
+81 
-96 TFDTTTEE
+96 E
-104 LPADGSLDQNPTDLV
+104 LPADGDIYPEPAATDLV
-119 SSFITDKALLADVQ
+119 SSFITDAALLADVQ

-145 DMVNYTGE
+145 DMQNYSGA
-153 VNLDQYSNVGT
+153 VNLDSFSNVQE
-164 IKDISGL
+164 IKNIEGIG
-171 VGFTNASAF
+171 GFYNATSF
-180 ILSKATGVTTIPNS
+180 SFGKATQVTVIPNYTFANMTKLTS
-194 VFAGMAG
+194 VT
-201 LKKVSLPD
+201 LPD
-209 SVTTIDENAFQNC
+209 SISEIGVQAFQKC
-222 TGLSEIV
+222 TGLSEIT
-229 LPASLKEINSQAFSN
+229 LPSGLTKIGESAFEESALQ
-244 SHISKID
+244 KVD
-251 FSKCM
+251 FSKCT
-256 ALTTIGDRSFEKCGA
+256 ALTTIGKKSFKRCSISSIE
-271 LQTLTIP
+271 IP

-283 TTVAAQA
+283 TTVEAYA
-290 FYKCTALKSAYLPA
+290 FDLCASLQSVYLPK
-304 STETIE
+304 SVKTIQIC
-310 NYAFAN
+310 AFAN
-316 CKELTSLSVPA
+316 CPKLQTFSVPT
-327 ACVIHGYAFCTTE
+327 CCKIHWKAFCTSDSGSAE
-340 TGEEGNIVSKL
+340 SAVQNL
-351 NIVLRPEN
+351 DLRLRPEN
-359 NGEITVPLGKEIPLS
+359 NGEFIIPVGQEKALP
-374 IYAGESLITDST
+374 IYTGESFMVDTPAS
-386 VKGDC
+386 GNY
-391 TISNVNISNT
+391 TISNVSISDS
-401 SAVTR
+401 SAVSR
-406 SSNTQIT
+406 SST
-413 TRNKKNIP
+413 TEIVASTKSSVKIP
-421 GVNLYGAKVADNVS
+421 GVNLKGEKKASNVT
-435 VTVTLNMTFYTC
+435 VTVTLNMEFYTY
-447 NRLSSEKT
+447 NKT
-455 ITITPSVT
+455 PNKTMTITPSVT
-463 YNVTVQGVACTAI
+463 YNVTVKDLSCTSI
-476 DVNSDYYIPLAGVAN
+476 EVDSDYYISKYAGDSSKVAEK
-491 SITITPEF
+491 SITITPVF
-499 KSKTGEA
+499 KSGNETIIPNDVSWEYGNSKAT
-506 ITDNINWDYNT
+506 ITVAEDKLSARIQIPKSSAAAFEEIPITIKAGNQTKVVTVHVVTPIT
-517 SLATVTVASDK
+517 SLTFASK
-528 KSIKVTVPARGSYG
+528 TINLPLVSGG
-542 EFTVTVSAGSV
+542 SAGSITIAP
-553 SKNITVH
+553 SKVGYRDAAQ
-560 IVTPLKSITV
+560 P
-570 SNSNITLVLN
+570 
-580 SATAGSQ
+580 
-587 TIKPTLQWIN
+587 IKDRL
-597 ESTIYKDT
+597 
-605 VYFENDNEKVVKV
+605 YFESDNDKVIKV
-618 TDNKDG
+618 IDNKND

-629 ALAPGTAKV
+629 ALAEGTATITARSIAMRNITSVSLLNKV
-638 NICSYALNGKRHAEI
+638 TAKI
-653 TVTVTDSGTHVELRD
+653 TVTVTDSGTRVELRD
-668 SNTGKAIANTITFD
+668 SGTGKAIANTITFD

-695 FVNSSGTETSASGND
+695 FVNSSGTETSVSGND
-710 LDVTVAN
+710 LDITVAN

-763 SNIKTINSVAS
+763 SNIKTINSTAS
-774 ITGNVGTTQTAFK
+774 ITGNVGTTQTVFK
-787 SAVNSFGATSANV
+787 SVMNSFGVTSANA

-817 TNANVASIDS
+817 TNTNVASIDS
-827 NGTVSLKAKGNATV
+827 NGTVSLKAKGSATV

-852 TPLLEKSVDVTVK
+852 TPLLEKSVNVTVK
-865 QPVTGITITSANGSK
+865 QPVTGVSITSANGSN
-880 TVDTGD
+880 TVNAGD
-886 TLQLTANVSPSNASD
+886 TLQLTAKVSPSNASD
-901 KSVTWSSNSTGI
+901 TSVTWSSNSTGI
-913 AKVSTAGLV
+913 AKVSTTGLV
-922 TGVTAGTAVIT
+922 TGVATGTAVIT

-957 TKISLSATNLPMK
+957 TKISLSASTLLTK

-976 ITATVTPTNADNRE
+976 ITATVTPTNADNRA

-1002 VDQSGNITAKKV
+1002 VDQSGNIIAKSV

-1024 DGSGVTAI
+1024 DGSGVTAT
-1032 CQVSVSDIKV
+1032 CWVNVTDIKV

-1076 TWSSNDQ
+1076 TWSSNEPT
-1083 DVVEVDQTG
+1083 VAEVDQTG
-1092 KVIAKKEGSAVIT
+1092 MITAKKEGSAVIT
-1105 VTAQDGSGIKTTCQV
+1105 VTAQDGSGKTATCQV
-1120 NVTDIKVTGITLSA
+1120 NVTDIKVSGITLSA

-1149 TAITPANATNK
+1149 TNITPANATNK
-1160 ALKWESNN
+1160 ALKWESKN
-1168 TWVATVDDSG
+1168 TWVATVDESG
-1178 NITAHNQGEATITV
+1178 NVTAKNPGEATITV
-1192 KTVDGGAQAT
+1192 TAADNGGAQAT

-1225 SASLNEGKELQL
+1225 RASLIEGKELQL
-1237 TATVLPANATNQSL
+1237 TATVLPTDATNQGL
-1251 TWSSSVEGVATVDQT
+1251 TWSSSVEGVATVDPT
-1266 GKVTAIKE
+1266 GKVTAIKA
-1274 GTTVITAAAKD
+1274 GTTVITATAKD

-1296 VTIPN
+1296 VTVPT
-1301 VMVTGITLNKT
+1301 VKVTGITLNKT

-1333 TNKTVKWTTSN
+1333 TDKTIKWTTSN
-1344 ANVATVSTGGVVTA
+1344 KNVATVSPDGVVTA
-1358 KAAGTAIITAT
+1358 VAAGTAIITAT
-1369 AADGSGVKAT
+1369 AADDREVKAT
-1379 CKITVTNPVVK
+1379 CKIMVTNPVIK

-1414 VTPTTATNKKVTW
+1414 VTPTNATNKNVTW
-1427 KSSNTKIVTV
+1427 KSSNTKIATV
-1437 DPTGK
+1437 DGNGK

-1455 TAADGSGKSATCK
+1455 TAKADKSKSATCK
-1468 ITVTNPVVKVTKLR
+1468 ITVTNPAVKVTKLS
-1482 MNKTSVDLIKGKTV
+1482 MNKTSVDLLKGKTV
-1496 QLKVTVTPGNATNK
+1496 QLKVTVTPSNATNK
-1510 SVTWTSSNKRI
+1510 AVTWTSSNKKI

-1551 VTCRIN
+1551 VTCKIN

-1567 ARIYTKALGRDPEAA
+1567 ARIYTKALGRDPEPA

>member
-22 LLSSGGTFLASGIG
+22 LLSSGGTFLAFGIG

-43 VTETADTDETGTV
+43 ETVIDSTEDTERTGEALEAETG
-56 DDLSGAEEVTQDITE
+56 
-71 EENGTEEAEG
+71 
-81 AENAASVESTGNTEE
+81 
-96 TFDTTTEE
+96 E
-104 LPADGSLDQNPTDLV
+104 LPADGDINPEPAATDLV
-119 SSFITDKALLADVQ
+119 SSFITDAALLADVQ

-145 DMVNYTGE
+145 DMQNYSGA
-153 VNLDQYSNVGT
+153 VNLDSFANVQE
-164 IKDISGL
+164 IKNIEGIG
-171 VGFTNASAF
+171 GFYNATSF
-180 ILSKATGVTTIPNS
+180 SFGKATQVTVIPNYTFANMTKLTS
-194 VFAGMAG
+194 VT
-201 LKKVSLPD
+201 LPD
-209 SVTTIDENAFQNC
+209 SISEIGLRAFQNC
-222 TGLSEIV
+222 PSLRTVTI
-229 LPASLKEINSQAFSN
+229 PAAVTKIGIYAFAGSGVR
-244 SHISKID
+244 SVD
-251 FSKCM
+251 FSKCTG
-256 ALTTIGDRSFEKCGA
+256 LTSISERCFEKCGS
-271 LQTLTIP
+271 LQKIEITDKI
-278 DTVPL
+278 PL
-283 TTVAAQA
+283 TTVGIYA
-290 FYKCTALKSAYLPA
+290 FDQCTSLQSVYLPD
-304 STETIE
+304 SMQTIGE
-310 NYAFAN
+310 CAFAN
-316 CKELTSLSVPA
+316 CKSLSTLSVPDR
-327 ACVIHGYAFCTTE
+327 CVIHWKAFCTSE
-340 TGEEGNIVSKL
+340 SGKTGNLVSNL
-351 NIVLRPEN
+351 NLEIRPEN
-359 NGEITVPLGKEIPLS
+359 NGVFTIPVGQEAALP
-374 IYAGESLITDST
+374 IHTGESFTMDTPVTGSCSIADVSISDSSS
-386 VKGDC
+386 V
-391 TISNVNISNT
+391 S
-401 SAVTR
+401 R
-406 SSNTQIT
+406 SSNTEIPSSASSS
-413 TRNKKNIP
+413 KKIP
-421 GVNLYGAKVADNVS
+421 GVNLYGAKIASNVD
-435 VTVTLNMTFYTC
+435 VTVKLNMTFYTYTGGTP
-447 NRLSSEKT
+447 NQSM
-455 ITITPSVT
+455 TITPSIT
-463 YNVTVQGVACTAI
+463 YKVSVQGLPCTDI
-476 DVNSDYYIPLAGVAN
+476 EVESDYYIPVASTQAN
-491 SITITPEF
+491 SITIAAVF
-499 KSKTGEA
+499 KSQAGET
-506 ITDNINWDYNT
+506 ITDDINWSYDT

-528 KSIKVTVPARGSYG
+528 KSIKVTVPRSGSYG
-542 EFTVTVSAGSV
+542 EFPVTVTAGSQ
-553 SKNITVH
+553 SRTITVH
-560 IVTPLKSITV
+560 AVTPITRIAFNPSSI
-570 SNSNITLVLN
+570 SLALN
-580 SATAGSQ
+580 SATTGSQ
-587 TIKPTLQWIN
+587 TVKPSTLN
-597 ESTIYKDT
+597 YMNSSAGYKDT
-605 VYFENDNEKVVKV
+605 IYFGNSNEEAVKV

-629 ALAPGTAKV
+629 ALAAGTAK
-638 NICSYALNGKRHAEI
+638 ITAYSYAMQGKVKGTF
-653 TVTVTDSGTHVELRD
+653 TVTVTDSGTRVELRD
-668 SNTGKAIANTITFD
+668 SGTGKAIANTITFD

-695 FVNSSGTETSASGND
+695 FVNSSGTETSVSGND
-710 LDVTVAN
+710 LDITVAN

-763 SNIKTINSVAS
+763 SNIKTINSVDS
-774 ITGNVGTTQTAFK
+774 ITGNAGTTQTVFK
-787 SAVNSFGATSANV
+787 SAVNSFGVKSTDA

-806 EISGNTVKFTS
+806 AISGNTVKFTS
-817 TNANVASIDS
+817 TNANVASIDA
-827 NGTVSLKAKGNATV
+827 NGTVSLKAKGSATV

-852 TPLLEKSVDVTVK
+852 TPLLEKSVNVTVK
-865 QPVTGITITSANGSK
+865 QPVTGVSITSANGSN
-880 TVDTGD
+880 TVNAGD
-886 TLQLTANVSPSNASD
+886 TLQLTAKVSPSNASD
-901 KSVTWSSNSTGI
+901 TSVTWSSNSTGI
-913 AKVSTAGLV
+913 AQVSTTGLV
-922 TGVTAGTAVIT
+922 TGVAAGTAVIT

-957 TKISLSATNLPMK
+957 TKISLSASTLLTK
-970 VGRTEK
+970 VGYTKK

-1002 VDQSGNITAKKV
+1002 VDQSGNITAKSV

-1024 DGSGVTAI
+1024 DGSGVTAT
-1032 CQVSVSDIKV
+1032 CWVNVTDIKV

-1076 TWSSNDQ
+1076 TWSSNEPT
-1083 DVVEVDQTG
+1083 VAEVDQTG
-1092 KVIAKKEGSAVIT
+1092 MITAKKEGSAVIT
-1105 VTAQDGSGIKTTCQV
+1105 VTAQDGSGKTATCQV
-1120 NVTDIKVTGITLSA
+1120 NVTDIKVSGITLSA

-1149 TAITPANATNK
+1149 TNIIPANATNK
-1160 ALKWESNN
+1160 ALKWESKN
-1168 TWVATVDDSG
+1168 TWVATVDESG
-1178 NITAHNQGEATITV
+1178 NVTAKNPGEATITV
-1192 KTVDGGAQAT
+1192 TAADNGGAQAT
-1202 CKVTVTERTAPV
+1202 CKVTVTERTVPV

-1225 SASLNEGKELQL
+1225 RASLIEGKELQL
-1237 TATVLPANATNQSL
+1237 TATVLPTDATNQSL
-1251 TWSSSVEGVATVDQT
+1251 TWSSSVEGVATVDPT
-1266 GKVTAIKE
+1266 GKVTAIKA
-1274 GTTVITAAAKD
+1274 GTTVITATAKD

-1296 VTIPN
+1296 VTVPT
-1301 VMVTGITLNKT
+1301 VKVTGITLNKT

-1333 TNKTVKWTTSN
+1333 TDKTIKWTTSN
-1344 ANVATVSTGGVVTA
+1344 KNVATVSTDGVVTA
-1358 KAAGTAIITAT
+1358 VAAGTAIITAT
-1369 AADGSGVKAT
+1369 AADDSGVKAT
-1379 CKITVTNPVVK
+1379 CKITVTNPVIK

-1414 VTPTTATNKKVTW
+1414 VTPTNATNKNVTW
-1427 KSSNTKIVTV
+1427 KSSNTKIATV
-1437 DPTGK
+1437 DGNGK

-1455 TAADGSGKSATCK
+1455 TAKADKSKSATCK
-1468 ITVTNPVVKVTKLR
+1468 ITVTNPAVKVTKLS
-1482 MNKTSVDLIKGKTV
+1482 MNKTSVDLLKGKTV
-1496 QLKVTVTPGNATNK
+1496 QLKVTVTPSNATNK
-1510 SVTWTSSNKRI
+1510 AVTWTSSNKKI

-1567 ARIYTKALGRDPEAA
+1567 ARIYTKALGRDPEPA

>member
-43 VTETADTDETGTV
+43 
-56 DDLSGAEEVTQDITE
+56 EVTQDITE
-71 EENGTEEAEG
+71 ETDGTED
-81 AENAASVESTGNTEE
+81 AENAASIESTGNTEE
-96 TFDTTTEE
+96 IFDTTTEE

-119 SSFITDKALLADVQ
+119 SSFITDAALLADVQ

-153 VNLDQYSNVGT
+153 VNLDQYSNVGA
-164 IKDISGL
+164 INDISKL
-171 VGFTNASAF
+171 AGFANASAF
-180 ILSKATGVTTIPNS
+180 IFSKATGVTKIPNS
-194 VFAGMAG
+194 VFASMAR

-209 SVTTIDENAFQNC
+209 SITTIEYNAFQKC

-229 LPASLKEINSQAFSN
+229 LPAKLKTIGSNAFES
-244 SHISKID
+244 SGIQKID
-251 FSKCM
+251 FSKCT
-256 ALTTIGDRSFEKCGA
+256 ALGEIGERSFENCRVQNIDISNGISEM
-271 LQTLTIP
+271 TIKE
-278 DTVPL
+278 
-283 TTVAAQA
+283 AA
-290 FYKCTALKSAYLPA
+290 FRGCTALQSVFLPDGL
-304 STETIE
+304 TKVEPF
-310 NYAFAN
+310 AFAN
-316 CKELTSLSVPA
+316 CKSMTSLSIPET
-327 ACVIHGYAFCTTE
+327 CVLDWKTFSAEGSSGQDNVVKNLNLQIRPKDKDVVIPLNKEVALPLYVGKSLEIDWHDRIDPDENKFE
-340 TGEEGNIVSKL
+340 ITGVTISDSAVSKT
-351 NIVLRPEN
+351 EN
-359 NGEITVPLGKEIPLS
+359 TKISYKEE
-374 IYAGESLITDST
+374 ESE
-386 VKGDC
+386 K
-391 TISNVNISNT
+391 
-401 SAVTR
+401 
-406 SSNTQIT
+406 QIT
-413 TRNKKNIP
+413 
-421 GVNLYGAKVADNVS
+421 GVNLTGTKVIQD
-435 VTVTLNMTFYTC
+435 VTVTVKTSMTFYTF
-447 NRLSSEKT
+447 RHDGKVAT
-455 ITITPSVT
+455 MTITPSIT
-463 YNVTVQGVACTAI
+463 YKVSVQGSPCTDI
-476 DVNSDYYIPLAGVAN
+476 EVESDYYAPVASTQAN
-491 SITITPEF
+491 SITIAAVF
-499 KSKTGEA
+499 KSQAGET
-506 ITDNINWDYNT
+506 ITDDINWSYDT

-528 KSIKVTVPARGSYG
+528 KSIKVTVPRSGSYG
-542 EFTVTVSAGSV
+542 EFPVTVTAGSQ
-553 SKNITVH
+553 SRTITVH
-560 IVTPLKSITV
+560 VVTPINSIKFNP
-570 SNSNITLVLN
+570 NSISLVLN
-580 SATAGSQ
+580 SATVGSQ
-587 TIKPTLQWIN
+587 TVKPSTLKYLNSSI
-597 ESTIYKDT
+597 EYKD
-605 VYFENDNEKVVKV
+605 VIYYENDSKNPNVVSLK
-618 TDNKDG
+618 DNKDG

-629 ALAPGTAKV
+629 ALAAGTAK
-638 NICSYALNGKRHAEI
+638 ITAYSYAMQGKVKGTF

-668 SNTGKAIANTITFD
+668 SGTGKAIANPITFD
-682 ASKGQTTQ
+682 ATKGQATQ
-690 TYPYV
+690 TYSYV
-695 FVNSSGTETSASGND
+695 FLSSSGTETTLSSND
-710 LDVTVAN
+710 LEVTVAN
-717 SAVATVTPNTSAKT
+717 SAVATVTPNTTAKT

-774 ITGNVGTTQTAFK
+774 ITGNVGTTQTAFT
-787 SAVNSFGATSANV
+787 SAVNSFGVKSTDA

-806 EISGNTVKFTS
+806 AISGNTVKFTS
-817 TNANVASIDS
+817 TNANVASIDA
-827 NGTVSLKAKGNATV
+827 NGTVSLKAKGSATV

-852 TPLLEKSVDVTVK
+852 TPLLEKSVNVTVK

-901 KSVTWSSNSTGI
+901 TSVTWSSNSTGI
-913 AKVSTAGLV
+913 AKVSTTGLV
-922 TGVTAGTAVIT
+922 TGVAAGTAVIT

-957 TKISLSATNLPMK
+957 TKISLSASTLLTK

-1002 VDQSGNITAKKV
+1002 VDQSGNIIAKSV

-1024 DGSGVTAI
+1024 DGSGVTAT
-1032 CQVSVSDIKV
+1032 CWVNVTDIKV

-1058 TEQLTAKVQ
+1058 TEQLTARVQ

-1076 TWSSNDQ
+1076 TWSSNEPT
-1083 DVVEVDQTG
+1083 VAEVDQTG
-1092 KVIAKKEGSAVIT
+1092 MITAKKEGSAVIT
-1105 VTAQDGSGIKTTCQV
+1105 VTAQDGSGKTATCQV
-1120 NVTDIKVTGITLSA
+1120 NVTDIKVSGITLSA

-1149 TAITPANATNK
+1149 TNITPANATNK
-1160 ALKWESNN
+1160 ALKWESKN
-1168 TWVATVDDSG
+1168 TWVATVDESG
-1178 NITAHNQGEATITV
+1178 NVTAKNPGEATITV
-1192 KTVDGGAQAT
+1192 TAADNGGAQAT
-1202 CKVTVTERTAPV
+1202 CKVTVTERTVPV

-1225 SASLNEGKELQL
+1225 RASLIEGKELQL
-1237 TATVLPANATNQSL
+1237 TATVLPTDATNQSL
-1251 TWSSSVEGVATVDQT
+1251 TWSSSVEGVATVDPT
-1266 GKVTAIKE
+1266 GKVTAIKA
-1274 GTTVITAAAKD
+1274 GTTVITATAKD

-1296 VTIPN
+1296 VTVPT
-1301 VMVTGITLNKT
+1301 VKVTGITLNKT

-1333 TNKTVKWTTSN
+1333 TDKTIKWTTSN
-1344 ANVATVSTGGVVTA
+1344 KNVATVSPDGVVTA
-1358 KAAGTAIITAT
+1358 VAAGTAIITAT

-1379 CKITVTNPVVK
+1379 CKITVTNPVIK

-1414 VTPTTATNKKVTW
+1414 VTPTNATNKNVTW
-1427 KSSNTKIVTV
+1427 KSSNTKIATV
-1437 DPTGK
+1437 DGNGK
-1442 VTAVAAGTATITC
+1442 VTAVAAGTATIIC
-1455 TAADGSGKSATCK
+1455 TAKADKSKSATCK
-1468 ITVTNPVVKVTKLR
+1468 ITVTNPAVKVTKLS
-1482 MNKTSVDLIKGKTV
+1482 MNKTSVDLLKGKTV
-1496 QLKVTVTPGNATNK
+1496 QLKVTVTPSNATNK
-1510 SVTWTSSNKRI
+1510 AVTWTSSNKKI

-1551 VTCRIN
+1551 VTCKIN

-1567 ARIYTKALGRDPEAA
+1567 ARIYTKALGRDPEPA